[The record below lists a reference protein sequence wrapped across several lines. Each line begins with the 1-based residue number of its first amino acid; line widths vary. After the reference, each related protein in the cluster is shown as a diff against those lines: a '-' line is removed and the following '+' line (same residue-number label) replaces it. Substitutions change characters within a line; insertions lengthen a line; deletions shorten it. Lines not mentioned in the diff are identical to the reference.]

1 MSCKTWQ
8 YRECDFKFSYAI
20 MKYQK
25 LERNL
30 YTACLAAGLLLASGP
45 VAGAESYA
53 QSMRLSLELS
63 NSTIRDVFASVEKNS
78 EYRFFYS
85 EEVQAELHRNV
96 SVNIKQKT
104 IDQILSEVLAGTNLT
119 YVLNDRQVMIV
130 RKAETQQQEKKIS
143 VNGTVRDAQQEP
155 LPGVNVLVKGTTIG
169 TTTDIDGNYFI
180 NVPDKNAVLVFS
192 YIGFES
198 QEIKVGG
205 QININVNMSE
215 ESNSLDEVVVVGY
228 GSQKRAS
235 VVGSITA
242 VEPAQLQ
249 QGTTRAVSNNLA
261 GQLAGVIAVQR
272 NGEPG
277 SDGSDFWIRGISS
290 FKGTGVSPLVLVDGI
305 ERTLDDLSAAEIE
318 SFSVL
323 KDAAASAVYGVRGAN
338 GVIIVKTKRGQLG
351 KPKVNFHLEQGFTKP
366 TQLPDYIGS
375 ADYLSLMDELYMDAG
390 NPNPLYGEDMIN
402 NYRNGTDSELY
413 PNVNWLDA
421 VSKDVASNT
430 RGDLTITG
438 GSDILRYALV
448 ASYYGE
454 RGIFVRDES
463 KDWDSSTRLNKY
475 NIRSNVDINVTK
487 TTVVGVSIGGYLQ
500 EQNGMAVGGQDVWN
514 HAFETP
520 PFVHPVQYSGG
531 RDVRIQNRQNPWA
544 EATQHGYKTTSS
556 SKVESLFSIEQDL
569 KFITPGLKF
578 KGLFSFDRYSQSWVK
593 RSRTPTYYNPA
604 TGRDE
609 EGNLLLS
616 VGTDGQEFLDTENKG
631 EWGNKA
637 TYLEGNITYDRTFN
651 GKHAVNAMFLYNQRD
666 YQDGNVVPFRRM
678 GIAGRASYTYDNRYI
693 AEFNFG
699 YNGSEN
705 FTKGNRFGF
714 FPSVAVGYMLSE
726 EKFMEK
732 YKDTFSK
739 IKFRASWGLTGND
752 QLDGRRFA
760 FFPTIDTDG
769 SYKWGVNNDYN
780 RASRFEGEFG
790 VTNLTWET
798 VEKLNVGA
806 ELGLWNALDLQVDW
820 FKEQRRDIFMQR
832 NNIPSAAGFRKTPWA
847 NYGKVDNTG
856 VDLSLTYNQQ
866 ITKDLH
872 VGLRGTFTY
881 AHNTIIEMDE
891 ALGIMGTNRQ
901 RTGHS
906 VNELFGLVADG
917 LFTEE
922 DFVTNDKGEQVLKEG
937 IPKHTFNTVR
947 PGDIK
952 YVDIDGDGSITNKDE
967 VAMGGTVNPEIVY
980 GFGATARYKQVD
992 FNVFFQGNGKTYRFI
1007 GGVASSFLPGSSQ
1020 GTLGNIMT
1028 NYNDRWTAEN
1038 PSEDVFYPRL
1048 SYGANTNNS
1057 QNSTWWLRNMS
1068 MLRMKD
1074 IEVGYTLPKRWM
1086 SRIGLENI
1094 RLYAK
1099 GSNLLTFSAFDLWDP
1114 ELDTQNG
1121 AKYPIMKSVSFGIDV
1136 NF

>member
-1 MSCKTWQ
+1 MVNRDLMVRIFGFAVS
-8 YRECDFKFSYAI
+8 
-20 MKYQK
+20 
-25 LERNL
+25 
-30 YTACLAAGLLLASGP
+30 LLLS
-45 VAGAESYA
+45 
-53 QSMRLSLELS
+53 
-63 NSTIRDVFASVEKNS
+63 
-78 EYRFFYS
+78 
-85 EEVQAELHRNV
+85 
-96 SVNIKQKT
+96 
-104 IDQILSEVLAGTNLT
+104 
-119 YVLNDRQVMIV
+119 
-130 RKAETQQQEKKIS
+130 
-143 VNGTVRDAQQEP
+143 
-155 LPGVNVLVKGTTIG
+155 
-169 TTTDIDGNYFI
+169 
-180 NVPDKNAVLVFS
+180 
-192 YIGFES
+192 
-198 QEIKVGG
+198 
-205 QININVNMSE
+205 
-215 ESNSLDEVVVVGY
+215 
-228 GSQKRAS
+228 
-235 VVGSITA
+235 
-242 VEPAQLQ
+242 
-249 QGTTRAVSNNLA
+249 
-261 GQLAGVIAVQR
+261 
-272 NGEPG
+272 
-277 SDGSDFWIRGISS
+277 
-290 FKGTGVSPLVLVDGI
+290 KGTGVSPLVLVDGI

-338 GVIIVKTKRGQLG
+338 GVILVKTKRGQLG

-375 ADYLSLMDELYMDAG
+375 VDYLSLMDELYMDAG
-390 NPNPLYGEDMIN
+390 NPNPLYGEEMIN
-402 NYRNGTDSELY
+402 NYRNNVDPELY

-421 VSKDVASNT
+421 VSKDMASNT

-487 TTVVGVSIGGYLQ
+487 TTVVGISIGGYLQ
-500 EQNGMAVGGQDVWN
+500 EQNGMAVSGQDVWN

-520 PFVHPVQYSGG
+520 PFVHPIQYSEG
-531 RDVRIQNRQNPWA
+531 RDVRVRERTNPWA
-544 EATQHGYKTTSS
+544 EATQHGYQTTSS
-556 SKVESLFSIEQDL
+556 SKVESLFSVEQDL

-578 KGLFSFDRYSQSWVK
+578 KGLFSFDRYSKSWVK
-593 RSRTPTYYNPA
+593 RHRTPTYYNPA

-637 TYLEGNITYDRTFN
+637 TYLEGNITYDRTFD

-760 FFPTIDTDG
+760 FLPTIDTDG

-790 VTNLTWET
+790 VMNLTWET
-798 VEKLNVGA
+798 VEKLNVGT
-806 ELGLWNALDLQVDW
+806 EIGLWNALDLQVDW

-847 NYGKVDNTG
+847 NYGKVDNIG

-872 VGLRGTFTY
+872 IGFRGTFTY
-881 AHNTIIEMDE
+881 AHNTIVEMDE
-891 ALGIMGTNRQ
+891 ALGVMGTNRQ

-917 LFTEE
+917 LFTED
-922 DFVTNDKGEQVLKEG
+922 DFVTNDKGDLVLKEG
-937 IPKHTFNTVR
+937 IPSHTFNSVR

-992 FNVFFQGNGKTYRFI
+992 FNVFFQGNGKTHRFI
-1007 GGVASSFLPGSSQ
+1007 GGVASNFLPGSSQ
-1020 GTLGNIMT
+1020 GAMGNVLT
-1028 NYNDRWTAEN
+1028 NYNDRWTPEN

>member
-1 MSCKTWQ
+1 M
-8 YRECDFKFSYAI
+8 
-20 MKYQK
+20 
-25 LERNL
+25 
-30 YTACLAAGLLLASGP
+30 
-45 VAGAESYA
+45 
-53 QSMRLSLELS
+53 
-63 NSTIRDVFASVEKNS
+63 
-78 EYRFFYS
+78 
-85 EEVQAELHRNV
+85 
-96 SVNIKQKT
+96 
-104 IDQILSEVLAGTNLT
+104 
-119 YVLNDRQVMIV
+119 
-130 RKAETQQQEKKIS
+130 
-143 VNGTVRDAQQEP
+143 
-155 LPGVNVLVKGTTIG
+155 
-169 TTTDIDGNYFI
+169 
-180 NVPDKNAVLVFS
+180 
-192 YIGFES
+192 
-198 QEIKVGG
+198 
-205 QININVNMSE
+205 
-215 ESNSLDEVVVVGY
+215 
-228 GSQKRAS
+228 
-235 VVGSITA
+235 
-242 VEPAQLQ
+242 
-249 QGTTRAVSNNLA
+249 
-261 GQLAGVIAVQR
+261 
-272 NGEPG
+272 
-277 SDGSDFWIRGISS
+277 
-290 FKGTGVSPLVLVDGI
+290 
-305 ERTLDDLSAAEIE
+305 
-318 SFSVL
+318 
-323 KDAAASAVYGVRGAN
+323 
-338 GVIIVKTKRGQLG
+338 KTKRGQLG

-375 ADYLSLMDELYMDAG
+375 VDYLSLMDELYMDAG
-390 NPNPLYGEDMIN
+390 NPNPLYGEEMIN
-402 NYRNGTDSELY
+402 NYRNNVDPELY

-421 VSKDVASNT
+421 VSKDMASNT

-487 TTVVGVSIGGYLQ
+487 TTVVGISIGGYLQ
-500 EQNGMAVGGQDVWN
+500 EQNGMAVSGQDVWN

-520 PFVHPVQYSGG
+520 PFVHPIQYSEG
-531 RDVRIQNRQNPWA
+531 RDVRVRERTNPWA
-544 EATQHGYKTTSS
+544 EATQHGYQTTSS
-556 SKVESLFSIEQDL
+556 SKVESLFSVEQDL

-578 KGLFSFDRYSQSWVK
+578 KGLFSFDRYSKSWVK
-593 RSRTPTYYNPA
+593 RHRTPTYYNPA

-637 TYLEGNITYDRTFN
+637 TYLEGNITYDRTFD

-760 FFPTIDTDG
+760 FLPTIDTDG

-790 VTNLTWET
+790 VMNLTWET
-798 VEKLNVGA
+798 VEKLNVGT
-806 ELGLWNALDLQVDW
+806 EIGLWNALDLQVDW

-847 NYGKVDNTG
+847 NYGKVDNIG

-872 VGLRGTFTY
+872 IGFRGTFTY
-881 AHNTIIEMDE
+881 AHNTIVEMDE
-891 ALGIMGTNRQ
+891 ALGVMGTNRQ

-917 LFTEE
+917 LFTED
-922 DFVTNDKGEQVLKEG
+922 DFVTNDKGDLVLKEG
-937 IPKHTFNTVR
+937 IPSHTFNSVR

-967 VAMGGTVNPEIVY
+967 VAMGGTVNSEIVY

-992 FNVFFQGNGKTYRFI
+992 FNVFFQGNGKTHRFI
-1007 GGVASSFLPGSSQ
+1007 GGVASNFLPGSSQ
-1020 GTLGNIMT
+1020 GAMGNVLT
-1028 NYNDRWTAEN
+1028 NYNDRWTPEN

>member
-1 MSCKTWQ
+1 
-8 YRECDFKFSYAI
+8 
-20 MKYQK
+20 
-25 LERNL
+25 
-30 YTACLAAGLLLASGP
+30 
-45 VAGAESYA
+45 
-53 QSMRLSLELS
+53 
-63 NSTIRDVFASVEKNS
+63 
-78 EYRFFYS
+78 
-85 EEVQAELHRNV
+85 
-96 SVNIKQKT
+96 
-104 IDQILSEVLAGTNLT
+104 
-119 YVLNDRQVMIV
+119 
-130 RKAETQQQEKKIS
+130 
-143 VNGTVRDAQQEP
+143 
-155 LPGVNVLVKGTTIG
+155 
-169 TTTDIDGNYFI
+169 
-180 NVPDKNAVLVFS
+180 
-192 YIGFES
+192 
-198 QEIKVGG
+198 
-205 QININVNMSE
+205 
-215 ESNSLDEVVVVGY
+215 
-228 GSQKRAS
+228 
-235 VVGSITA
+235 
-242 VEPAQLQ
+242 
-249 QGTTRAVSNNLA
+249 
-261 GQLAGVIAVQR
+261 
-272 NGEPG
+272 
-277 SDGSDFWIRGISS
+277 
-290 FKGTGVSPLVLVDGI
+290 
-305 ERTLDDLSAAEIE
+305 
-318 SFSVL
+318 
-323 KDAAASAVYGVRGAN
+323 
-338 GVIIVKTKRGQLG
+338 
-351 KPKVNFHLEQGFTKP
+351 
-366 TQLPDYIGS
+366 
-375 ADYLSLMDELYMDAG
+375 MDELYMDAG
-390 NPNPLYGEDMIN
+390 NPNPLYGEEMIN
-402 NYRNGTDSELY
+402 NYRNNVDPELY

-421 VSKDVASNT
+421 VSKDMASNT

-487 TTVVGVSIGGYLQ
+487 TTVVGISIGGYLQ
-500 EQNGMAVGGQDVWN
+500 EQNGMAVSGQDVWN

-520 PFVHPVQYSGG
+520 PFVHPIQYSEG
-531 RDVRIQNRQNPWA
+531 RDVRVRERTNPWA
-544 EATQHGYKTTSS
+544 EATQHGYQTTSS
-556 SKVESLFSIEQDL
+556 SKVESLFSVEQDL

-578 KGLFSFDRYSQSWVK
+578 KGLFSFDRYSKSWVK
-593 RSRTPTYYNPA
+593 RHRTPTYYNPA

-637 TYLEGNITYDRTFN
+637 TYLEGNITYDRTFD
-651 GKHAVNAMFLYNQRD
+651 GKHAVNAMFLYTQRD
-666 YQDGNVVPFRRM
+666 YQDGNGVPFRRR

-760 FFPTIDTDG
+760 FLPTIDTDG

-790 VTNLTWET
+790 VMNLTWET
-798 VEKLNVGA
+798 VEKLNVGT
-806 ELGLWNALDLQVDW
+806 EIGLWNALDLQVDW

-847 NYGKVDNTG
+847 NYGKVDNIG

-872 VGLRGTFTY
+872 IGFRGTFTY
-881 AHNTIIEMDE
+881 AHNTIVEMDE
-891 ALGIMGTNRQ
+891 ALGVMGTNRQ

-917 LFTEE
+917 LFTED
-922 DFVTNDKGEQVLKEG
+922 DFVTNDKGDLVLKEG
-937 IPKHTFNTVR
+937 IPSHTFNSVR

-992 FNVFFQGNGKTYRFI
+992 FNVFFQGNGKTHRFI
-1007 GGVASSFLPGSSQ
+1007 GGVASNFLPGSSQ
-1020 GTLGNIMT
+1020 GAMGNVLT
-1028 NYNDRWTAEN
+1028 NYNDRWTPEN

-1086 SRIGLENI
+1086 SRIGLVNI

>member
-1 MSCKTWQ
+1 M
-8 YRECDFKFSYAI
+8 
-20 MKYQK
+20 
-25 LERNL
+25 
-30 YTACLAAGLLLASGP
+30 
-45 VAGAESYA
+45 
-53 QSMRLSLELS
+53 
-63 NSTIRDVFASVEKNS
+63 
-78 EYRFFYS
+78 
-85 EEVQAELHRNV
+85 
-96 SVNIKQKT
+96 
-104 IDQILSEVLAGTNLT
+104 
-119 YVLNDRQVMIV
+119 
-130 RKAETQQQEKKIS
+130 
-143 VNGTVRDAQQEP
+143 
-155 LPGVNVLVKGTTIG
+155 PGVNVLVKGTTIG

-180 NVPDKNAVLVFS
+180 SVPDKNAVLVFS

-198 QEIKVGG
+198 QEVKVGG

-242 VEPAQLQ
+242 IEPAQLQ

-338 GVIIVKTKRGQLG
+338 GVILVKTKRGQLG

-375 ADYLSLMDELYMDAG
+375 VDYLSLMDELYMDAG
-390 NPNPLYGEDMIN
+390 NPNPLYGEEMIN
-402 NYRNGTDSELY
+402 NYRNNVDPELY

-421 VSKDVASNT
+421 VSKDMASNT

-487 TTVVGVSIGGYLQ
+487 TTVVGISIGGYLQ
-500 EQNGMAVGGQDVWN
+500 EQNGMAVSGQDVWN

-520 PFVHPVQYSGG
+520 PFVHPIQYSEG
-531 RDVRIQNRQNPWA
+531 RDVRVRERTNPWA
-544 EATQHGYKTTSS
+544 EATQLGYQTTSS
-556 SKVESLFSIEQDL
+556 SKVESLFSVEQDL

-578 KGLFSFDRYSQSWVK
+578 KGLFSFDRYSKSWVK
-593 RSRTPTYYNPA
+593 RHRTPTYYNPA

-637 TYLEGNITYDRTFN
+637 TYLEGNITYDRTFD
-651 GKHAVNAMFLYNQRD
+651 GKHAVNGMFLYNQRD

-760 FFPTIDTDG
+760 FLPTIDTDG

-790 VTNLTWET
+790 VMNLTWET
-798 VEKLNVGA
+798 VEKLNVGT
-806 ELGLWNALDLQVDW
+806 EIGLWNALDLQVDW

-847 NYGKVDNTG
+847 NYGKVDNIG

-872 VGLRGTFTY
+872 IGFRGTFTY
-881 AHNTIIEMDE
+881 AHNTIVEMDE
-891 ALGIMGTNRQ
+891 ALGVMGTNRQ

-917 LFTEE
+917 LFTED
-922 DFVTNDKGEQVLKEG
+922 DFVTNDKGDLVLKEG
-937 IPKHTFNTVR
+937 IPSHTFNSVR

-992 FNVFFQGNGKTYRFI
+992 FNVFFQGNGKTHRFI
-1007 GGVASSFLPGSSQ
+1007 GGVASNFLPGSSQ
-1020 GTLGNIMT
+1020 GAMGNVLT
-1028 NYNDRWTAEN
+1028 NYNDRWTPEN

>member
-1 MSCKTWQ
+1 MHLK
-8 YRECDFKFSYAI
+8 
-20 MKYQK
+20 
-25 LERNL
+25 
-30 YTACLAAGLLLASGP
+30 
-45 VAGAESYA
+45 
-53 QSMRLSLELS
+53 RL
-63 NSTIRDVFASVEKNS
+63 
-78 EYRFFYS
+78 
-85 EEVQAELHRNV
+85 H
-96 SVNIKQKT
+96 
-104 IDQILSEVLAGTNLT
+104 
-119 YVLNDRQVMIV
+119 
-130 RKAETQQQEKKIS
+130 
-143 VNGTVRDAQQEP
+143 
-155 LPGVNVLVKGTTIG
+155 
-169 TTTDIDGNYFI
+169 
-180 NVPDKNAVLVFS
+180 
-192 YIGFES
+192 
-198 QEIKVGG
+198 
-205 QININVNMSE
+205 
-215 ESNSLDEVVVVGY
+215 
-228 GSQKRAS
+228 
-235 VVGSITA
+235 
-242 VEPAQLQ
+242 
-249 QGTTRAVSNNLA
+249 
-261 GQLAGVIAVQR
+261 
-272 NGEPG
+272 
-277 SDGSDFWIRGISS
+277 S
-290 FKGTGVSPLVLVDGI
+290 F
-305 ERTLDDLSAAEIE
+305 
-318 SFSVL
+318 
-323 KDAAASAVYGVRGAN
+323 
-338 GVIIVKTKRGQLG
+338 
-351 KPKVNFHLEQGFTKP
+351 
-366 TQLPDYIGS
+366 
-375 ADYLSLMDELYMDAG
+375 
-390 NPNPLYGEDMIN
+390 
-402 NYRNGTDSELY
+402 
-413 PNVNWLDA
+413 
-421 VSKDVASNT
+421 
-430 RGDLTITG
+430 
-438 GSDILRYALV
+438 
-448 ASYYGE
+448 
-454 RGIFVRDES
+454 
-463 KDWDSSTRLNKY
+463 
-475 NIRSNVDINVTK
+475 IRSN
-487 TTVVGVSIGGYLQ
+487 
-500 EQNGMAVGGQDVWN
+500 
-514 HAFETP
+514 
-520 PFVHPVQYSGG
+520 YSEG
-531 RDVRIQNRQNPWA
+531 RDVRVRERTNPWA
-544 EATQHGYKTTSS
+544 EATQHGYQTTSS
-556 SKVESLFSIEQDL
+556 SKVESLFSVEQDL

-578 KGLFSFDRYSQSWVK
+578 KGLFSFDRYSKSWVK
-593 RSRTPTYYNPA
+593 RHRTPTYYNPA

-637 TYLEGNITYDRTFN
+637 TYLEGNITYDRTFD

-760 FFPTIDTDG
+760 FLPTIDTDG

-790 VTNLTWET
+790 VMNLTWET
-798 VEKLNVGA
+798 VEKLNVGT
-806 ELGLWNALDLQVDW
+806 EIGLWNALDLQVDW

-847 NYGKVDNTG
+847 NYGKVDNIG

-872 VGLRGTFTY
+872 IGFRGTFTY
-881 AHNTIIEMDE
+881 AHNTIVEMDE
-891 ALGIMGTNRQ
+891 ALGVMGTNRQ

-917 LFTEE
+917 LFTED
-922 DFVTNDKGEQVLKEG
+922 DFVTNDKGDLVLKEG
-937 IPKHTFNTVR
+937 IPSHTFNSVR

-992 FNVFFQGNGKTYRFI
+992 FNVFFQGNGKTHRFI
-1007 GGVASSFLPGSSQ
+1007 GGVASNFLPGSSQ
-1020 GTLGNIMT
+1020 GAMGNVLT
-1028 NYNDRWTAEN
+1028 NYNDRWTPEN

>member
-1 MSCKTWQ
+1 M
-8 YRECDFKFSYAI
+8 
-20 MKYQK
+20 
-25 LERNL
+25 
-30 YTACLAAGLLLASGP
+30 
-45 VAGAESYA
+45 
-53 QSMRLSLELS
+53 
-63 NSTIRDVFASVEKNS
+63 
-78 EYRFFYS
+78 
-85 EEVQAELHRNV
+85 
-96 SVNIKQKT
+96 
-104 IDQILSEVLAGTNLT
+104 
-119 YVLNDRQVMIV
+119 
-130 RKAETQQQEKKIS
+130 
-143 VNGTVRDAQQEP
+143 
-155 LPGVNVLVKGTTIG
+155 
-169 TTTDIDGNYFI
+169 
-180 NVPDKNAVLVFS
+180 
-192 YIGFES
+192 
-198 QEIKVGG
+198 
-205 QININVNMSE
+205 
-215 ESNSLDEVVVVGY
+215 
-228 GSQKRAS
+228 
-235 VVGSITA
+235 
-242 VEPAQLQ
+242 
-249 QGTTRAVSNNLA
+249 
-261 GQLAGVIAVQR
+261 
-272 NGEPG
+272 
-277 SDGSDFWIRGISS
+277 
-290 FKGTGVSPLVLVDGI
+290 
-305 ERTLDDLSAAEIE
+305 
-318 SFSVL
+318 
-323 KDAAASAVYGVRGAN
+323 
-338 GVIIVKTKRGQLG
+338 
-351 KPKVNFHLEQGFTKP
+351 EQGFTKP
-366 TQLPDYIGS
+366 TQLPDYTGS
-375 ADYLSLMDELYMDAG
+375 VDYLSLMDELYMDAG
-390 NPNPLYGEDMIN
+390 NPNPLYGEEMIN
-402 NYRNGTDSELY
+402 NYRNNVDPELY

-421 VSKDVASNT
+421 VSKDMASNT

-487 TTVVGVSIGGYLQ
+487 TTVVGISIGGYLQ
-500 EQNGMAVGGQDVWN
+500 EQNGMAVSGQDVWN

-520 PFVHPVQYSGG
+520 PFVHPIQYSEG
-531 RDVRIQNRQNPWA
+531 RDVRVRERTNPWA
-544 EATQHGYKTTSS
+544 EATQHGYQTTSS
-556 SKVESLFSIEQDL
+556 SKVESLFSVEQDL

-578 KGLFSFDRYSQSWVK
+578 KGLFSFDRYSKSWVK
-593 RSRTPTYYNPA
+593 RHRTPTYYNPA

-637 TYLEGNITYDRTFN
+637 TYLEGNITYDRTFD

-760 FFPTIDTDG
+760 FLPTIDTDG

-790 VTNLTWET
+790 VMNLTWET
-798 VEKLNVGA
+798 VEKLNVGT
-806 ELGLWNALDLQVDW
+806 EIGLWNALDLQVDW

-847 NYGKVDNTG
+847 NYGKVDNIG

-872 VGLRGTFTY
+872 IGFRGTFTY
-881 AHNTIIEMDE
+881 AHNTIVEMDE
-891 ALGIMGTNRQ
+891 ALGVMGTNRQ

-917 LFTEE
+917 LFTED
-922 DFVTNDKGEQVLKEG
+922 DFVTNDKGDLVLKEG
-937 IPKHTFNTVR
+937 IPSHTFNSVR

-992 FNVFFQGNGKTYRFI
+992 FNVFFQGNGKTHRFI
-1007 GGVASSFLPGSSQ
+1007 GGVASNFLPGSSQ
-1020 GTLGNIMT
+1020 GAMGNVLT
-1028 NYNDRWTAEN
+1028 NYNDRWTPEN

>member
-1 MSCKTWQ
+1 M
-8 YRECDFKFSYAI
+8 
-20 MKYQK
+20 
-25 LERNL
+25 
-30 YTACLAAGLLLASGP
+30 
-45 VAGAESYA
+45 
-53 QSMRLSLELS
+53 
-63 NSTIRDVFASVEKNS
+63 
-78 EYRFFYS
+78 
-85 EEVQAELHRNV
+85 
-96 SVNIKQKT
+96 
-104 IDQILSEVLAGTNLT
+104 
-119 YVLNDRQVMIV
+119 
-130 RKAETQQQEKKIS
+130 
-143 VNGTVRDAQQEP
+143 
-155 LPGVNVLVKGTTIG
+155 
-169 TTTDIDGNYFI
+169 
-180 NVPDKNAVLVFS
+180 
-192 YIGFES
+192 
-198 QEIKVGG
+198 
-205 QININVNMSE
+205 
-215 ESNSLDEVVVVGY
+215 
-228 GSQKRAS
+228 
-235 VVGSITA
+235 
-242 VEPAQLQ
+242 
-249 QGTTRAVSNNLA
+249 SNNLA

-338 GVIIVKTKRGQLG
+338 GVILVKTKRGQLG

-375 ADYLSLMDELYMDAG
+375 VDYLSLMDELYMDAG
-390 NPNPLYGEDMIN
+390 NPNPLYGEEMIN
-402 NYRNGTDSELY
+402 NYRNNVDPELY

-421 VSKDVASNT
+421 VSKDMASNT

-487 TTVVGVSIGGYLQ
+487 TTVVGISIGGYLQ
-500 EQNGMAVGGQDVWN
+500 EQNGMAVSGQDVWN

-520 PFVHPVQYSGG
+520 PFVHPIQYSEG
-531 RDVRIQNRQNPWA
+531 RDVRVRERTNPWA
-544 EATQHGYKTTSS
+544 EATQHGYQTTSS
-556 SKVESLFSIEQDL
+556 SKVESLFSVEQDL

-578 KGLFSFDRYSQSWVK
+578 KGLFSFDRYSKSWVK
-593 RSRTPTYYNPA
+593 RHRTPTYYNPA

-637 TYLEGNITYDRTFN
+637 TYLEGNITYDRTFD
-651 GKHAVNAMFLYNQRD
+651 GKHAVNGMFLYNQRD

-760 FFPTIDTDG
+760 FLPTIDTDG

-790 VTNLTWET
+790 VMNLTWET
-798 VEKLNVGA
+798 VEKLNVGT
-806 ELGLWNALDLQVDW
+806 EIGLWNALDLQVDW

-847 NYGKVDNTG
+847 NYGKVDNIG

-872 VGLRGTFTY
+872 IGFRGTFTY
-881 AHNTIIEMDE
+881 AHNTIVEMDE
-891 ALGIMGTNRQ
+891 ALGVMGTNRQ

-917 LFTEE
+917 LFTED
-922 DFVTNDKGEQVLKEG
+922 DFVTNDKGDLVLKEG
-937 IPKHTFNTVR
+937 IPSHTFNSVR

-992 FNVFFQGNGKTYRFI
+992 FNVFFQGNGKTHRFI
-1007 GGVASSFLPGSSQ
+1007 GGVASNFLPGSSQ
-1020 GTLGNIMT
+1020 GAMGNVLT
-1028 NYNDRWTAEN
+1028 NYNDRWTPEN

>member
-1 MSCKTWQ
+1 MPL
-8 YRECDFKFSYAI
+8 I
-20 MKYQK
+20 
-25 LERNL
+25 
-30 YTACLAAGLLLASGP
+30 
-45 VAGAESYA
+45 
-53 QSMRLSLELS
+53 
-63 NSTIRDVFASVEKNS
+63 
-78 EYRFFYS
+78 
-85 EEVQAELHRNV
+85 
-96 SVNIKQKT
+96 
-104 IDQILSEVLAGTNLT
+104 
-119 YVLNDRQVMIV
+119 
-130 RKAETQQQEKKIS
+130 
-143 VNGTVRDAQQEP
+143 QQEP

-180 NVPDKNAVLVFS
+180 SVPDKNAVLVFS

-198 QEIKVGG
+198 QEVKVGG

-242 VEPAQLQ
+242 IEPAQLQ

-338 GVIIVKTKRGQLG
+338 GVILVKTKRGQLG

-375 ADYLSLMDELYMDAG
+375 VDYLSLMDELYMDAG
-390 NPNPLYGEDMIN
+390 NPNPLYGEEMIN
-402 NYRNGTDSELY
+402 NYRNNVDPELY

-421 VSKDVASNT
+421 VSKDMASNT

-487 TTVVGVSIGGYLQ
+487 TTVVGISIGGYLQ
-500 EQNGMAVGGQDVWN
+500 EQNGMAVSGQDVWN

-520 PFVHPVQYSGG
+520 PFVHPIQYSEG
-531 RDVRIQNRQNPWA
+531 RDVRVRERTNPWA
-544 EATQHGYKTTSS
+544 EATQHGYQTTSS
-556 SKVESLFSIEQDL
+556 SKVESLFSVEQDL

-578 KGLFSFDRYSQSWVK
+578 KGLFSFDRYSKSWVK
-593 RSRTPTYYNPA
+593 RHRTPTYYNPA

-637 TYLEGNITYDRTFN
+637 TYLEGNITYDRTFD

-760 FFPTIDTDG
+760 FLPTIDTDG

-790 VTNLTWET
+790 VMNLTWET
-798 VEKLNVGA
+798 VEKLNVGT
-806 ELGLWNALDLQVDW
+806 EIGLWNALDLQVDW

-847 NYGKVDNTG
+847 NYGKVDNIG

-872 VGLRGTFTY
+872 IGFRGTFTY
-881 AHNTIIEMDE
+881 AHNTIVEMDE
-891 ALGIMGTNRQ
+891 ALGVMGTNRQ

-917 LFTEE
+917 LFTED
-922 DFVTNDKGEQVLKEG
+922 DFVTNDKGDLVLKEG
-937 IPKHTFNTVR
+937 IPSHTFNSVR

-992 FNVFFQGNGKTYRFI
+992 FNVFFQGNGKTHRFI
-1007 GGVASSFLPGSSQ
+1007 GGVASNFLPGSSQ
-1020 GTLGNIMT
+1020 GAMGNVLT
-1028 NYNDRWTAEN
+1028 NYNDRWTPEN

>member
-1 MSCKTWQ
+1 
-8 YRECDFKFSYAI
+8 
-20 MKYQK
+20 
-25 LERNL
+25 
-30 YTACLAAGLLLASGP
+30 
-45 VAGAESYA
+45 
-53 QSMRLSLELS
+53 
-63 NSTIRDVFASVEKNS
+63 
-78 EYRFFYS
+78 
-85 EEVQAELHRNV
+85 
-96 SVNIKQKT
+96 
-104 IDQILSEVLAGTNLT
+104 
-119 YVLNDRQVMIV
+119 
-130 RKAETQQQEKKIS
+130 
-143 VNGTVRDAQQEP
+143 
-155 LPGVNVLVKGTTIG
+155 
-169 TTTDIDGNYFI
+169 
-180 NVPDKNAVLVFS
+180 
-192 YIGFES
+192 
-198 QEIKVGG
+198 
-205 QININVNMSE
+205 
-215 ESNSLDEVVVVGY
+215 
-228 GSQKRAS
+228 
-235 VVGSITA
+235 
-242 VEPAQLQ
+242 
-249 QGTTRAVSNNLA
+249 
-261 GQLAGVIAVQR
+261 
-272 NGEPG
+272 
-277 SDGSDFWIRGISS
+277 
-290 FKGTGVSPLVLVDGI
+290 
-305 ERTLDDLSAAEIE
+305 
-318 SFSVL
+318 
-323 KDAAASAVYGVRGAN
+323 
-338 GVIIVKTKRGQLG
+338 
-351 KPKVNFHLEQGFTKP
+351 
-366 TQLPDYIGS
+366 
-375 ADYLSLMDELYMDAG
+375 
-390 NPNPLYGEDMIN
+390 
-402 NYRNGTDSELY
+402 
-413 PNVNWLDA
+413 
-421 VSKDVASNT
+421 
-430 RGDLTITG
+430 
-438 GSDILRYALV
+438 
-448 ASYYGE
+448 
-454 RGIFVRDES
+454 
-463 KDWDSSTRLNKY
+463 
-475 NIRSNVDINVTK
+475 
-487 TTVVGVSIGGYLQ
+487 
-500 EQNGMAVGGQDVWN
+500 
-514 HAFETP
+514 
-520 PFVHPVQYSGG
+520 
-531 RDVRIQNRQNPWA
+531 
-544 EATQHGYKTTSS
+544 
-556 SKVESLFSIEQDL
+556 SKVESLFSVEQDL

-578 KGLFSFDRYSQSWVK
+578 KGLFSFDRYSKSWVK
-593 RSRTPTYYNPA
+593 RHRTPTYYNPA

-637 TYLEGNITYDRTFN
+637 TYLEGNITYDRTFD

-760 FFPTIDTDG
+760 FLPTIDTDG

-790 VTNLTWET
+790 VMNLTWET
-798 VEKLNVGA
+798 VEKLNVGT
-806 ELGLWNALDLQVDW
+806 EIGLWNALDLQVDW

-847 NYGKVDNTG
+847 NYGKVDNIG

-872 VGLRGTFTY
+872 IGFRGTFTY
-881 AHNTIIEMDE
+881 AHNTIVEMDE
-891 ALGIMGTNRQ
+891 ALGVMGTNRQ

-917 LFTEE
+917 LFTED
-922 DFVTNDKGEQVLKEG
+922 DFVTNDKGDLVLKEG
-937 IPKHTFNTVR
+937 IPSHTFNSVR

-992 FNVFFQGNGKTYRFI
+992 FNVFFQGNGKTHRFI
-1007 GGVASSFLPGSSQ
+1007 GGVASNFLPGSSQ
-1020 GTLGNIMT
+1020 GAMGNVLT
-1028 NYNDRWTAEN
+1028 NYNDRWTPEN

>member
-1 MSCKTWQ
+1 M
-8 YRECDFKFSYAI
+8 
-20 MKYQK
+20 
-25 LERNL
+25 
-30 YTACLAAGLLLASGP
+30 
-45 VAGAESYA
+45 
-53 QSMRLSLELS
+53 
-63 NSTIRDVFASVEKNS
+63 
-78 EYRFFYS
+78 
-85 EEVQAELHRNV
+85 
-96 SVNIKQKT
+96 
-104 IDQILSEVLAGTNLT
+104 
-119 YVLNDRQVMIV
+119 
-130 RKAETQQQEKKIS
+130 
-143 VNGTVRDAQQEP
+143 
-155 LPGVNVLVKGTTIG
+155 PGVNVLVKGTTIG

-180 NVPDKNAVLVFS
+180 SVPDKNAVLVFS

-198 QEIKVGG
+198 QEVKVGG

-242 VEPAQLQ
+242 IEPAQLQ

-338 GVIIVKTKRGQLG
+338 GVILVKTKRGQLG

-375 ADYLSLMDELYMDAG
+375 VDYLSLMDELYMDAG
-390 NPNPLYGEDMIN
+390 NPNPLYGEEMIN
-402 NYRNGTDSELY
+402 NYRNNVDPELY

-421 VSKDVASNT
+421 VSKDMASNT

-487 TTVVGVSIGGYLQ
+487 TTVVGISIGGYLQ
-500 EQNGMAVGGQDVWN
+500 EQNGMAVSGQDVWN

-520 PFVHPVQYSGG
+520 PFVHPIQYSEG
-531 RDVRIQNRQNPWA
+531 RDVRVRERTNPWA
-544 EATQHGYKTTSS
+544 EATQHGYQTTSS
-556 SKVESLFSIEQDL
+556 SKVESLFSVEQDL

-578 KGLFSFDRYSQSWVK
+578 KGLFSFDRYSKSWVK
-593 RSRTPTYYNPA
+593 RHRTPTYYNPA

-637 TYLEGNITYDRTFN
+637 TYLEGNITYDRTFD

-678 GIAGRASYTYDNRYI
+678 GIAVRASYTYDNRYI

-760 FFPTIDTDG
+760 FLPTIDTDG

-790 VTNLTWET
+790 VMNLTWET
-798 VEKLNVGA
+798 VEKLNVGT
-806 ELGLWNALDLQVDW
+806 EIGLWNALDLQVDW

-847 NYGKVDNTG
+847 NYGKVDNIG

-872 VGLRGTFTY
+872 IGFRGTFTY
-881 AHNTIIEMDE
+881 AHNTIVEMDE
-891 ALGIMGTNRQ
+891 ALGVMGTNRQ

-917 LFTEE
+917 LFTED
-922 DFVTNDKGEQVLKEG
+922 DFVTNDKGDLVLKEG
-937 IPKHTFNTVR
+937 IPSHTFNSVR

-992 FNVFFQGNGKTYRFI
+992 FNVFFQGNGKTHRFI
-1007 GGVASSFLPGSSQ
+1007 GGVASNFLPGSSQ
-1020 GTLGNIMT
+1020 GAMGNVLT
-1028 NYNDRWTAEN
+1028 NYNDRWTPEN

>member
-1 MSCKTWQ
+1 M
-8 YRECDFKFSYAI
+8 
-20 MKYQK
+20 
-25 LERNL
+25 
-30 YTACLAAGLLLASGP
+30 
-45 VAGAESYA
+45 
-53 QSMRLSLELS
+53 
-63 NSTIRDVFASVEKNS
+63 
-78 EYRFFYS
+78 
-85 EEVQAELHRNV
+85 
-96 SVNIKQKT
+96 
-104 IDQILSEVLAGTNLT
+104 
-119 YVLNDRQVMIV
+119 
-130 RKAETQQQEKKIS
+130 
-143 VNGTVRDAQQEP
+143 
-155 LPGVNVLVKGTTIG
+155 
-169 TTTDIDGNYFI
+169 
-180 NVPDKNAVLVFS
+180 
-192 YIGFES
+192 
-198 QEIKVGG
+198 
-205 QININVNMSE
+205 
-215 ESNSLDEVVVVGY
+215 
-228 GSQKRAS
+228 
-235 VVGSITA
+235 
-242 VEPAQLQ
+242 
-249 QGTTRAVSNNLA
+249 
-261 GQLAGVIAVQR
+261 
-272 NGEPG
+272 
-277 SDGSDFWIRGISS
+277 
-290 FKGTGVSPLVLVDGI
+290 
-305 ERTLDDLSAAEIE
+305 SAAEIE

-338 GVIIVKTKRGQLG
+338 GVILVKTKRGQLG

-375 ADYLSLMDELYMDAG
+375 VDYLSLMDELYMDAG
-390 NPNPLYGEDMIN
+390 NPNPLYGEEMIN
-402 NYRNGTDSELY
+402 NYRNNVDPELY

-421 VSKDVASNT
+421 VSKDMASNT

-487 TTVVGVSIGGYLQ
+487 TTVVGISIGGYLQ
-500 EQNGMAVGGQDVWN
+500 EQNGMAVSGQDVWN

-520 PFVHPVQYSGG
+520 PFVHPIQYSEG
-531 RDVRIQNRQNPWA
+531 RDVRVRERTNPWA
-544 EATQHGYKTTSS
+544 EATQHGYQTTSS
-556 SKVESLFSIEQDL
+556 SKVESLFSVEQDL

-578 KGLFSFDRYSQSWVK
+578 KGLFSFDRYSKSWVK
-593 RSRTPTYYNPA
+593 RHRTPTYYNPA

-637 TYLEGNITYDRTFN
+637 TYLEGNITYDRTFD
-651 GKHAVNAMFLYNQRD
+651 GKHAVNGMFLYNQRD

-760 FFPTIDTDG
+760 FLPTIDTDG

-790 VTNLTWET
+790 VMNLTWET
-798 VEKLNVGA
+798 VEKLNVGT
-806 ELGLWNALDLQVDW
+806 EIGLWNALDLQVDW

-847 NYGKVDNTG
+847 NYGKVDNIG

-872 VGLRGTFTY
+872 IGFRGTFTY
-881 AHNTIIEMDE
+881 AHNTIVEMDE
-891 ALGIMGTNRQ
+891 ALGVMGTNRQ

-917 LFTEE
+917 LFTED
-922 DFVTNDKGEQVLKEG
+922 DFVTNDKGDLVLKEG
-937 IPKHTFNTVR
+937 IPSHTFNSVR

-992 FNVFFQGNGKTYRFI
+992 FNVFFQGNGKTHRFI
-1007 GGVASSFLPGSSQ
+1007 GGVASNFLPGSSQ
-1020 GTLGNIMT
+1020 GAMGNVLT
-1028 NYNDRWTAEN
+1028 NYNDRWTPEN

>member
-1 MSCKTWQ
+1 M
-8 YRECDFKFSYAI
+8 
-20 MKYQK
+20 
-25 LERNL
+25 
-30 YTACLAAGLLLASGP
+30 
-45 VAGAESYA
+45 
-53 QSMRLSLELS
+53 
-63 NSTIRDVFASVEKNS
+63 
-78 EYRFFYS
+78 
-85 EEVQAELHRNV
+85 
-96 SVNIKQKT
+96 VNQ
-104 IDQILSEVLAGTNLT
+104 DL
-119 YVLNDRQVMIV
+119 MV
-130 RKAETQQQEKKIS
+130 RI
-143 VNGTVRDAQQEP
+143 
-155 LPGVNVLVKGTTIG
+155 
-169 TTTDIDGNYFI
+169 
-180 NVPDKNAVLVFS
+180 
-192 YIGFES
+192 
-198 QEIKVGG
+198 
-205 QININVNMSE
+205 
-215 ESNSLDEVVVVGY
+215 
-228 GSQKRAS
+228 
-235 VVGSITA
+235 
-242 VEPAQLQ
+242 
-249 QGTTRAVSNNLA
+249 
-261 GQLAGVIAVQR
+261 
-272 NGEPG
+272 
-277 SDGSDFWIRGISS
+277 FWIRGISS

-338 GVIIVKTKRGQLG
+338 GVILVKTKRGQLG

-375 ADYLSLMDELYMDAG
+375 VDYLSLMDELYMDAG
-390 NPNPLYGEDMIN
+390 NPNPLYGEEMIN
-402 NYRNGTDSELY
+402 NYRNNVDPELY

-421 VSKDVASNT
+421 VSKDMASNT

-487 TTVVGVSIGGYLQ
+487 TTVVGISIGGYLQ
-500 EQNGMAVGGQDVWN
+500 EQNGMAVSGQDVWN

-520 PFVHPVQYSGG
+520 PFVHPIQYSEG
-531 RDVRIQNRQNPWA
+531 RDVRVRERTNPWA
-544 EATQHGYKTTSS
+544 EATQHGYQTTSS
-556 SKVESLFSIEQDL
+556 SKVESLFSVEQDL

-578 KGLFSFDRYSQSWVK
+578 KGLFSFDRYSKSWVK
-593 RSRTPTYYNPA
+593 RHRTPTYYNPA

-637 TYLEGNITYDRTFN
+637 TYLEGNITYDRTFD
-651 GKHAVNAMFLYNQRD
+651 GKHAVNGMFLYNQRD

-760 FFPTIDTDG
+760 FLPTIDTDG

-790 VTNLTWET
+790 VMNLTWET
-798 VEKLNVGA
+798 VEKLNVGT
-806 ELGLWNALDLQVDW
+806 EIGLWNALDLQVDW

-847 NYGKVDNTG
+847 NYGKVDNIG

-872 VGLRGTFTY
+872 IGFRGTFTY
-881 AHNTIIEMDE
+881 AHNTIVEMDE
-891 ALGIMGTNRQ
+891 ALGVMGTNRQ

-917 LFTEE
+917 LFTED
-922 DFVTNDKGEQVLKEG
+922 DFVTNDKGDLVLKEG
-937 IPKHTFNTVR
+937 IPSHTFNSVR

-992 FNVFFQGNGKTYRFI
+992 FNVFFQGNGKTHRFI
-1007 GGVASSFLPGSSQ
+1007 GGVASNFLPGSSQ
-1020 GTLGNIMT
+1020 GAMGNVLT
-1028 NYNDRWTAEN
+1028 NYNDRWTPEN

>member
-1 MSCKTWQ
+1 M
-8 YRECDFKFSYAI
+8 
-20 MKYQK
+20 
-25 LERNL
+25 
-30 YTACLAAGLLLASGP
+30 
-45 VAGAESYA
+45 
-53 QSMRLSLELS
+53 
-63 NSTIRDVFASVEKNS
+63 
-78 EYRFFYS
+78 
-85 EEVQAELHRNV
+85 
-96 SVNIKQKT
+96 
-104 IDQILSEVLAGTNLT
+104 
-119 YVLNDRQVMIV
+119 
-130 RKAETQQQEKKIS
+130 
-143 VNGTVRDAQQEP
+143 
-155 LPGVNVLVKGTTIG
+155 
-169 TTTDIDGNYFI
+169 
-180 NVPDKNAVLVFS
+180 
-192 YIGFES
+192 
-198 QEIKVGG
+198 
-205 QININVNMSE
+205 
-215 ESNSLDEVVVVGY
+215 
-228 GSQKRAS
+228 
-235 VVGSITA
+235 
-242 VEPAQLQ
+242 
-249 QGTTRAVSNNLA
+249 
-261 GQLAGVIAVQR
+261 
-272 NGEPG
+272 
-277 SDGSDFWIRGISS
+277 
-290 FKGTGVSPLVLVDGI
+290 LVDGI

-338 GVIIVKTKRGQLG
+338 GVILVKTKRGQLG

-375 ADYLSLMDELYMDAG
+375 VDYLSLMDELYMDAG
-390 NPNPLYGEDMIN
+390 NPNPLYGEEMIN
-402 NYRNGTDSELY
+402 NYRNNVDPELY

-421 VSKDVASNT
+421 VSKDMASNT

-487 TTVVGVSIGGYLQ
+487 TTVVGISIGGYLQ
-500 EQNGMAVGGQDVWN
+500 EQNGMAVSGQDVWN

-520 PFVHPVQYSGG
+520 PFVHPIQYSEG
-531 RDVRIQNRQNPWA
+531 RDVRVRERTNPWA
-544 EATQHGYKTTSS
+544 EATQHGYQTTSS
-556 SKVESLFSIEQDL
+556 SKVESLFSVEQDL

-578 KGLFSFDRYSQSWVK
+578 KGLFSFDRYSKSWVK
-593 RSRTPTYYNPA
+593 RHRTPTYYNPA

-637 TYLEGNITYDRTFN
+637 TYLEGNITYDRTFD
-651 GKHAVNAMFLYNQRD
+651 GKHAVNGMFLYNQRD

-760 FFPTIDTDG
+760 FLPTIDTDG

-790 VTNLTWET
+790 VMNLTWET
-798 VEKLNVGA
+798 VEKLNVGT
-806 ELGLWNALDLQVDW
+806 EIGLWNALDLQVDW

-847 NYGKVDNTG
+847 NYGKVDNIG

-872 VGLRGTFTY
+872 IGFRGTFTY
-881 AHNTIIEMDE
+881 AHNTIVEMDE
-891 ALGIMGTNRQ
+891 ALGVMGTNRQ

-917 LFTEE
+917 LFTED
-922 DFVTNDKGEQVLKEG
+922 DFVTNDKGDLVLKEG
-937 IPKHTFNTVR
+937 IPSHTFNSVR

-992 FNVFFQGNGKTYRFI
+992 FNVFFQGNGKTHRFI
-1007 GGVASSFLPGSSQ
+1007 GGVASNFLPGSSQ
-1020 GTLGNIMT
+1020 GAMGNVLT
-1028 NYNDRWTAEN
+1028 NYNDRWTPEN

>member
-1 MSCKTWQ
+1 M
-8 YRECDFKFSYAI
+8 
-20 MKYQK
+20 
-25 LERNL
+25 
-30 YTACLAAGLLLASGP
+30 
-45 VAGAESYA
+45 
-53 QSMRLSLELS
+53 
-63 NSTIRDVFASVEKNS
+63 
-78 EYRFFYS
+78 
-85 EEVQAELHRNV
+85 
-96 SVNIKQKT
+96 
-104 IDQILSEVLAGTNLT
+104 
-119 YVLNDRQVMIV
+119 
-130 RKAETQQQEKKIS
+130 
-143 VNGTVRDAQQEP
+143 
-155 LPGVNVLVKGTTIG
+155 PGVNVLVKGTTIG

-180 NVPDKNAVLVFS
+180 SVPDKNAVLVFS

-198 QEIKVGG
+198 QEVKVGG

-242 VEPAQLQ
+242 IEPAQLQ

-338 GVIIVKTKRGQLG
+338 GVILVKTKRGQLG

-375 ADYLSLMDELYMDAG
+375 VDYLSLMDELYMDAG
-390 NPNPLYGEDMIN
+390 NPNPLYGEEMIN
-402 NYRNGTDSELY
+402 NYRNKVDPELY

-421 VSKDVASNT
+421 VSKDMASNT

-487 TTVVGVSIGGYLQ
+487 TTVVGISIGGYLQ
-500 EQNGMAVGGQDVWN
+500 EQNGMAVSGQDVWN

-520 PFVHPVQYSGG
+520 PFVHPIQYSEG
-531 RDVRIQNRQNPWA
+531 RDVRVRERTNPWA
-544 EATQHGYKTTSS
+544 EATQHGYQTTSS
-556 SKVESLFSIEQDL
+556 SKVESLFSVEQDL

-578 KGLFSFDRYSQSWVK
+578 KGLFSFDRYSKSWVK
-593 RSRTPTYYNPA
+593 RHRTPTYYNPA

-637 TYLEGNITYDRTFN
+637 TYLEGNITYDRTFD

-760 FFPTIDTDG
+760 FLPTIDTDG

-790 VTNLTWET
+790 VMNLTWET
-798 VEKLNVGA
+798 VEKLNVGT
-806 ELGLWNALDLQVDW
+806 EIGLWNALDLQVDW

-847 NYGKVDNTG
+847 NYGKVDNIG

-872 VGLRGTFTY
+872 IGFRGTFTY
-881 AHNTIIEMDE
+881 AHNTIVEMDE
-891 ALGIMGTNRQ
+891 ALGVMGTNRQ

-917 LFTEE
+917 LFTED
-922 DFVTNDKGEQVLKEG
+922 DFVTNDKGDLVLKEG
-937 IPKHTFNTVR
+937 IPSHTFNSVR

-952 YVDIDGDGSITNKDE
+952 YGDIDGDGSITNNDE

-992 FNVFFQGNGKTYRFI
+992 FNVFFQGNGKTHRFI
-1007 GGVASSFLPGSSQ
+1007 GGVASNFLPGSSQ
-1020 GTLGNIMT
+1020 GAMGNVLT
-1028 NYNDRWTAEN
+1028 NYNDRWTPEN

>member
-1 MSCKTWQ
+1 MVNRDLMVRIFGFAVS
-8 YRECDFKFSYAI
+8 
-20 MKYQK
+20 
-25 LERNL
+25 
-30 YTACLAAGLLLASGP
+30 LLLRG
-45 VAGAESYA
+45 
-53 QSMRLSLELS
+53 
-63 NSTIRDVFASVEKNS
+63 
-78 EYRFFYS
+78 
-85 EEVQAELHRNV
+85 
-96 SVNIKQKT
+96 
-104 IDQILSEVLAGTNLT
+104 
-119 YVLNDRQVMIV
+119 
-130 RKAETQQQEKKIS
+130 
-143 VNGTVRDAQQEP
+143 
-155 LPGVNVLVKGTTIG
+155 
-169 TTTDIDGNYFI
+169 
-180 NVPDKNAVLVFS
+180 LVFRHWCWS
-192 YIGFES
+192 MG
-198 QEIKVGG
+198 
-205 QININVNMSE
+205 
-215 ESNSLDEVVVVGY
+215 
-228 GSQKRAS
+228 
-235 VVGSITA
+235 
-242 VEPAQLQ
+242 
-249 QGTTRAVSNNLA
+249 
-261 GQLAGVIAVQR
+261 
-272 NGEPG
+272 
-277 SDGSDFWIRGISS
+277 
-290 FKGTGVSPLVLVDGI
+290 
-305 ERTLDDLSAAEIE
+305 LS
-318 SFSVL
+318 
-323 KDAAASAVYGVRGAN
+323 VRGAN
-338 GVIIVKTKRGQLG
+338 GVILVKTKRGQLG

-375 ADYLSLMDELYMDAG
+375 VDYLSLMDELYMDAG
-390 NPNPLYGEDMIN
+390 NPNPLYGEEMIN
-402 NYRNGTDSELY
+402 NYRNNVDPELY

-421 VSKDVASNT
+421 VSKDMASNT

-487 TTVVGVSIGGYLQ
+487 TTVVGISIGGYLQ
-500 EQNGMAVGGQDVWN
+500 EQNGMAVSGQDVWN

-520 PFVHPVQYSGG
+520 PFVHPIQYSEG
-531 RDVRIQNRQNPWA
+531 RDVRVRERTNPWA
-544 EATQHGYKTTSS
+544 EATQHGYQTTSS
-556 SKVESLFSIEQDL
+556 SKVESLFSVEQDL

-578 KGLFSFDRYSQSWVK
+578 KGLFSFDRYSKSWVK
-593 RSRTPTYYNPA
+593 RHRTPTYYNPA

-637 TYLEGNITYDRTFN
+637 TYLEGNITYDRTFD

-760 FFPTIDTDG
+760 FLPTIDTDG

-790 VTNLTWET
+790 VMNLTWET
-798 VEKLNVGA
+798 VEKLNVGT
-806 ELGLWNALDLQVDW
+806 EIGLWNALDLQVDW

-847 NYGKVDNTG
+847 NYGKVDNIG

-872 VGLRGTFTY
+872 IGFRGTFTY
-881 AHNTIIEMDE
+881 AHNTIVEMDE
-891 ALGIMGTNRQ
+891 ALGVMGTNRQ

-917 LFTEE
+917 LFTED
-922 DFVTNDKGEQVLKEG
+922 DFVTNDKGDLVLKEG
-937 IPKHTFNTVR
+937 IPSHTFNSVR

-992 FNVFFQGNGKTYRFI
+992 FNVFFQGNGKTHRFI
-1007 GGVASSFLPGSSQ
+1007 GGVASNFLPGSSQ
-1020 GTLGNIMT
+1020 GAMGNVLT
-1028 NYNDRWTAEN
+1028 NYNDRWTPEN

>member
-1 MSCKTWQ
+1 M
-8 YRECDFKFSYAI
+8 
-20 MKYQK
+20 
-25 LERNL
+25 
-30 YTACLAAGLLLASGP
+30 
-45 VAGAESYA
+45 
-53 QSMRLSLELS
+53 
-63 NSTIRDVFASVEKNS
+63 
-78 EYRFFYS
+78 
-85 EEVQAELHRNV
+85 
-96 SVNIKQKT
+96 
-104 IDQILSEVLAGTNLT
+104 
-119 YVLNDRQVMIV
+119 
-130 RKAETQQQEKKIS
+130 
-143 VNGTVRDAQQEP
+143 
-155 LPGVNVLVKGTTIG
+155 
-169 TTTDIDGNYFI
+169 
-180 NVPDKNAVLVFS
+180 
-192 YIGFES
+192 
-198 QEIKVGG
+198 
-205 QININVNMSE
+205 
-215 ESNSLDEVVVVGY
+215 
-228 GSQKRAS
+228 
-235 VVGSITA
+235 
-242 VEPAQLQ
+242 
-249 QGTTRAVSNNLA
+249 SNNLA

-305 ERTLDDLSAAEIE
+305 ERTLDDLSTAEIE

-338 GVIIVKTKRGQLG
+338 GVILVKTKRGQLG

-375 ADYLSLMDELYMDAG
+375 VDYLSLMDELYMDAG
-390 NPNPLYGEDMIN
+390 NPNPLYGEEMIN
-402 NYRNGTDSELY
+402 NYRNNVDPELY

-421 VSKDVASNT
+421 VSKDMASNT

-487 TTVVGVSIGGYLQ
+487 TTVVGISIGGYLQ
-500 EQNGMAVGGQDVWN
+500 EQNGMAVSGQDVWN

-520 PFVHPVQYSGG
+520 PFVHPIQYSEG
-531 RDVRIQNRQNPWA
+531 RDVRVRERTNPWA
-544 EATQHGYKTTSS
+544 EATQHGYQTTSS
-556 SKVESLFSIEQDL
+556 SKVESLFSVEQDL

-578 KGLFSFDRYSQSWVK
+578 KGLFSFDRYSKSWVK
-593 RSRTPTYYNPA
+593 RHRTPTYYNPA

-637 TYLEGNITYDRTFN
+637 TYLEGNITYDRTFD

-760 FFPTIDTDG
+760 FLPTIDTDG

-790 VTNLTWET
+790 VMNLTWET
-798 VEKLNVGA
+798 VEKLNVGT
-806 ELGLWNALDLQVDW
+806 EIGLWNALDLQVDW

-847 NYGKVDNTG
+847 NYGKVDNIG

-872 VGLRGTFTY
+872 IGFRGTFTY
-881 AHNTIIEMDE
+881 AHNTIVEMDE
-891 ALGIMGTNRQ
+891 ALGVMGTNRQ

-917 LFTEE
+917 LFTED
-922 DFVTNDKGEQVLKEG
+922 DFVTNDKGDLVLKEG
-937 IPKHTFNTVR
+937 IPSHTFNSVR

-992 FNVFFQGNGKTYRFI
+992 FNVFFQGNGKTHRFI
-1007 GGVASSFLPGSSQ
+1007 GGVASNFLPGSSQ
-1020 GTLGNIMT
+1020 GAMGNVLT
-1028 NYNDRWTAEN
+1028 NYNDRWTPEN

>member
-1 MSCKTWQ
+1 M
-8 YRECDFKFSYAI
+8 
-20 MKYQK
+20 
-25 LERNL
+25 
-30 YTACLAAGLLLASGP
+30 
-45 VAGAESYA
+45 
-53 QSMRLSLELS
+53 
-63 NSTIRDVFASVEKNS
+63 
-78 EYRFFYS
+78 
-85 EEVQAELHRNV
+85 
-96 SVNIKQKT
+96 
-104 IDQILSEVLAGTNLT
+104 
-119 YVLNDRQVMIV
+119 
-130 RKAETQQQEKKIS
+130 
-143 VNGTVRDAQQEP
+143 
-155 LPGVNVLVKGTTIG
+155 
-169 TTTDIDGNYFI
+169 
-180 NVPDKNAVLVFS
+180 
-192 YIGFES
+192 
-198 QEIKVGG
+198 
-205 QININVNMSE
+205 
-215 ESNSLDEVVVVGY
+215 
-228 GSQKRAS
+228 
-235 VVGSITA
+235 
-242 VEPAQLQ
+242 
-249 QGTTRAVSNNLA
+249 
-261 GQLAGVIAVQR
+261 
-272 NGEPG
+272 
-277 SDGSDFWIRGISS
+277 
-290 FKGTGVSPLVLVDGI
+290 
-305 ERTLDDLSAAEIE
+305 
-318 SFSVL
+318 
-323 KDAAASAVYGVRGAN
+323 
-338 GVIIVKTKRGQLG
+338 
-351 KPKVNFHLEQGFTKP
+351 
-366 TQLPDYIGS
+366 
-375 ADYLSLMDELYMDAG
+375 
-390 NPNPLYGEDMIN
+390 
-402 NYRNGTDSELY
+402 
-413 PNVNWLDA
+413 
-421 VSKDVASNT
+421 
-430 RGDLTITG
+430 
-438 GSDILRYALV
+438 
-448 ASYYGE
+448 
-454 RGIFVRDES
+454 
-463 KDWDSSTRLNKY
+463 
-475 NIRSNVDINVTK
+475 
-487 TTVVGVSIGGYLQ
+487 
-500 EQNGMAVGGQDVWN
+500 
-514 HAFETP
+514 
-520 PFVHPVQYSGG
+520 
-531 RDVRIQNRQNPWA
+531 
-544 EATQHGYKTTSS
+544 
-556 SKVESLFSIEQDL
+556 
-569 KFITPGLKF
+569 KF
-578 KGLFSFDRYSQSWVK
+578 KGLFSFDRYSKSWVK
-593 RSRTPTYYNPA
+593 RHRTPTYYNPA

-637 TYLEGNITYDRTFN
+637 TYLEGNITYDRTFD

-760 FFPTIDTDG
+760 FLPTIDTDG

-790 VTNLTWET
+790 VMNLTWET
-798 VEKLNVGA
+798 VEKLNVGT
-806 ELGLWNALDLQVDW
+806 EIGLWNALDLQVDW

-847 NYGKVDNTG
+847 NYGKVDNIG

-872 VGLRGTFTY
+872 IGFRGTFTY
-881 AHNTIIEMDE
+881 AHNTIVEMDE
-891 ALGIMGTNRQ
+891 ALGVMGTNRQ

-917 LFTEE
+917 LFTED
-922 DFVTNDKGEQVLKEG
+922 DFVTNDKGDLVLKEG
-937 IPKHTFNTVR
+937 IPSHTFNSVR

-992 FNVFFQGNGKTYRFI
+992 FNVFFQGNGKTHRFI
-1007 GGVASSFLPGSSQ
+1007 GGVASNFLPGSSQ
-1020 GTLGNIMT
+1020 GAMGNVLT
-1028 NYNDRWTAEN
+1028 NYNDRWTPEN

>member
-1 MSCKTWQ
+1 M
-8 YRECDFKFSYAI
+8 
-20 MKYQK
+20 
-25 LERNL
+25 
-30 YTACLAAGLLLASGP
+30 
-45 VAGAESYA
+45 
-53 QSMRLSLELS
+53 
-63 NSTIRDVFASVEKNS
+63 
-78 EYRFFYS
+78 
-85 EEVQAELHRNV
+85 
-96 SVNIKQKT
+96 
-104 IDQILSEVLAGTNLT
+104 
-119 YVLNDRQVMIV
+119 
-130 RKAETQQQEKKIS
+130 
-143 VNGTVRDAQQEP
+143 
-155 LPGVNVLVKGTTIG
+155 
-169 TTTDIDGNYFI
+169 
-180 NVPDKNAVLVFS
+180 
-192 YIGFES
+192 
-198 QEIKVGG
+198 
-205 QININVNMSE
+205 
-215 ESNSLDEVVVVGY
+215 
-228 GSQKRAS
+228 
-235 VVGSITA
+235 
-242 VEPAQLQ
+242 
-249 QGTTRAVSNNLA
+249 SNNLA

-338 GVIIVKTKRGQLG
+338 GVILVKTKRGQLG

-375 ADYLSLMDELYMDAG
+375 VDYLSLMDELYMDAG
-390 NPNPLYGEDMIN
+390 NPNPLYGEEMIN
-402 NYRNGTDSELY
+402 NYRNNVDPELY

-421 VSKDVASNT
+421 VSKDMASNT

-487 TTVVGVSIGGYLQ
+487 TTVVGISIGGYLQ
-500 EQNGMAVGGQDVWN
+500 EQNGMAVSGQDVWN

-520 PFVHPVQYSGG
+520 PFVHPIQYSEG
-531 RDVRIQNRQNPWA
+531 RDVRVRERTNPWA
-544 EATQHGYKTTSS
+544 EATQHGYQTTSS
-556 SKVESLFSIEQDL
+556 SKVESLFSVEQDL

-578 KGLFSFDRYSQSWVK
+578 KGLFSFDRYSKSWVK
-593 RSRTPTYYNPA
+593 RHRTPTYYNPA

-637 TYLEGNITYDRTFN
+637 TYLEGNITYDRTFD

-760 FFPTIDTDG
+760 FLPTIDTDG

-790 VTNLTWET
+790 VMNLTWET
-798 VEKLNVGA
+798 VEKLNVGT
-806 ELGLWNALDLQVDW
+806 EIGLWNALDLQVDW

-847 NYGKVDNTG
+847 NYGKVDNIG

-872 VGLRGTFTY
+872 IGFRGTFTY
-881 AHNTIIEMDE
+881 AHNTIVEMDE
-891 ALGIMGTNRQ
+891 ALGVMGTNRQ

-917 LFTEE
+917 LFTED
-922 DFVTNDKGEQVLKEG
+922 DFVTNDKGDLVLKEG
-937 IPKHTFNTVR
+937 IPSHTFNSVR

-992 FNVFFQGNGKTYRFI
+992 FNVFFQGNGKTHRFI
-1007 GGVASSFLPGSSQ
+1007 GGVASNFLPGSSQ
-1020 GTLGNIMT
+1020 GAMGNVLT
-1028 NYNDRWTAEN
+1028 NYNDRWTPEN

>member
-1 MSCKTWQ
+1 M
-8 YRECDFKFSYAI
+8 
-20 MKYQK
+20 
-25 LERNL
+25 
-30 YTACLAAGLLLASGP
+30 
-45 VAGAESYA
+45 
-53 QSMRLSLELS
+53 
-63 NSTIRDVFASVEKNS
+63 
-78 EYRFFYS
+78 
-85 EEVQAELHRNV
+85 
-96 SVNIKQKT
+96 
-104 IDQILSEVLAGTNLT
+104 
-119 YVLNDRQVMIV
+119 
-130 RKAETQQQEKKIS
+130 
-143 VNGTVRDAQQEP
+143 
-155 LPGVNVLVKGTTIG
+155 
-169 TTTDIDGNYFI
+169 
-180 NVPDKNAVLVFS
+180 
-192 YIGFES
+192 
-198 QEIKVGG
+198 
-205 QININVNMSE
+205 
-215 ESNSLDEVVVVGY
+215 
-228 GSQKRAS
+228 
-235 VVGSITA
+235 
-242 VEPAQLQ
+242 
-249 QGTTRAVSNNLA
+249 
-261 GQLAGVIAVQR
+261 
-272 NGEPG
+272 
-277 SDGSDFWIRGISS
+277 
-290 FKGTGVSPLVLVDGI
+290 
-305 ERTLDDLSAAEIE
+305 
-318 SFSVL
+318 FSV
-323 KDAAASAVYGVRGAN
+323 
-338 GVIIVKTKRGQLG
+338 
-351 KPKVNFHLEQGFTKP
+351 
-366 TQLPDYIGS
+366 
-375 ADYLSLMDELYMDAG
+375 
-390 NPNPLYGEDMIN
+390 
-402 NYRNGTDSELY
+402 
-413 PNVNWLDA
+413 
-421 VSKDVASNT
+421 
-430 RGDLTITG
+430 
-438 GSDILRYALV
+438 
-448 ASYYGE
+448 
-454 RGIFVRDES
+454 
-463 KDWDSSTRLNKY
+463 
-475 NIRSNVDINVTK
+475 
-487 TTVVGVSIGGYLQ
+487 
-500 EQNGMAVGGQDVWN
+500 
-514 HAFETP
+514 
-520 PFVHPVQYSGG
+520 
-531 RDVRIQNRQNPWA
+531 
-544 EATQHGYKTTSS
+544 
-556 SKVESLFSIEQDL
+556 EQDL

-578 KGLFSFDRYSQSWVK
+578 KGLFSFDRYSKSWVK
-593 RSRTPTYYNPA
+593 RHRTPTYYNPA

-631 EWGNKA
+631 EWGTKA
-637 TYLEGNITYDRTFN
+637 TYLEGNITYDRTFD

-760 FFPTIDTDG
+760 FLPTIDTDG

-790 VTNLTWET
+790 VMNLTWET
-798 VEKLNVGA
+798 VEKLNVGT
-806 ELGLWNALDLQVDW
+806 EIGLWNALDLQVDW

-847 NYGKVDNTG
+847 NYGKVDNIG

-872 VGLRGTFTY
+872 IGFRGTFTY
-881 AHNTIIEMDE
+881 AHNTIVEMDE
-891 ALGIMGTNRQ
+891 ALGVMGTNRQ

-917 LFTEE
+917 LFTED
-922 DFVTNDKGEQVLKEG
+922 DFVTNDKGDLVLKEG
-937 IPKHTFNTVR
+937 IPSHTFNSVR

-992 FNVFFQGNGKTYRFI
+992 FNVFFQGNGKTHRFI
-1007 GGVASSFLPGSSQ
+1007 GGVASNFLPGSSQ
-1020 GTLGNIMT
+1020 GAMGNVLT
-1028 NYNDRWTAEN
+1028 NYNDRWTPEN

>member
-1 MSCKTWQ
+1 M
-8 YRECDFKFSYAI
+8 
-20 MKYQK
+20 
-25 LERNL
+25 
-30 YTACLAAGLLLASGP
+30 
-45 VAGAESYA
+45 
-53 QSMRLSLELS
+53 
-63 NSTIRDVFASVEKNS
+63 
-78 EYRFFYS
+78 
-85 EEVQAELHRNV
+85 
-96 SVNIKQKT
+96 
-104 IDQILSEVLAGTNLT
+104 
-119 YVLNDRQVMIV
+119 
-130 RKAETQQQEKKIS
+130 
-143 VNGTVRDAQQEP
+143 
-155 LPGVNVLVKGTTIG
+155 
-169 TTTDIDGNYFI
+169 
-180 NVPDKNAVLVFS
+180 
-192 YIGFES
+192 
-198 QEIKVGG
+198 
-205 QININVNMSE
+205 
-215 ESNSLDEVVVVGY
+215 
-228 GSQKRAS
+228 
-235 VVGSITA
+235 
-242 VEPAQLQ
+242 
-249 QGTTRAVSNNLA
+249 
-261 GQLAGVIAVQR
+261 AGVIAVQR

-338 GVIIVKTKRGQLG
+338 GVILVKTKRGQLG

-375 ADYLSLMDELYMDAG
+375 VDYLSLMDELYMDAG
-390 NPNPLYGEDMIN
+390 NPNPLYGEEMIN
-402 NYRNGTDSELY
+402 NYRNNVDPELY

-421 VSKDVASNT
+421 VSKDMASNT

-487 TTVVGVSIGGYLQ
+487 TTVVGISIGGYLQ
-500 EQNGMAVGGQDVWN
+500 EQNGMAVSGQDVWN

-520 PFVHPVQYSGG
+520 PFVHPIQYSEG
-531 RDVRIQNRQNPWA
+531 RDVRVRERTNPWA
-544 EATQHGYKTTSS
+544 EATQHGYQTTSS
-556 SKVESLFSIEQDL
+556 SKVESLFSVEQDL

-578 KGLFSFDRYSQSWVK
+578 KGLFSFDRYSKSWVK
-593 RSRTPTYYNPA
+593 RHRTPTYYNPA

-637 TYLEGNITYDRTFN
+637 TYLEGNITYDRTFD
-651 GKHAVNAMFLYNQRD
+651 GKHAVNGMFLYNQRD

-760 FFPTIDTDG
+760 FLPTIDTDG

-790 VTNLTWET
+790 VMNLTWET
-798 VEKLNVGA
+798 VEKLNVGT
-806 ELGLWNALDLQVDW
+806 EIGLWNALDLQVDW

-847 NYGKVDNTG
+847 NYGKVDNIG

-872 VGLRGTFTY
+872 IGFRGTFTY
-881 AHNTIIEMDE
+881 AHNTIVEMDE
-891 ALGIMGTNRQ
+891 ALGVMGTNRQ

-917 LFTEE
+917 LFTED
-922 DFVTNDKGEQVLKEG
+922 DFVTNDKGDLVLKEG
-937 IPKHTFNTVR
+937 IPSHTFNSVR

-992 FNVFFQGNGKTYRFI
+992 FNVFFQGNGKTHRFI
-1007 GGVASSFLPGSSQ
+1007 GGVASNFLPGSSQ
-1020 GTLGNIMT
+1020 GAMGNVLT
-1028 NYNDRWTAEN
+1028 NYNDRWTPEN

>member
-1 MSCKTWQ
+1 M
-8 YRECDFKFSYAI
+8 
-20 MKYQK
+20 
-25 LERNL
+25 
-30 YTACLAAGLLLASGP
+30 
-45 VAGAESYA
+45 
-53 QSMRLSLELS
+53 
-63 NSTIRDVFASVEKNS
+63 
-78 EYRFFYS
+78 
-85 EEVQAELHRNV
+85 
-96 SVNIKQKT
+96 
-104 IDQILSEVLAGTNLT
+104 
-119 YVLNDRQVMIV
+119 
-130 RKAETQQQEKKIS
+130 
-143 VNGTVRDAQQEP
+143 
-155 LPGVNVLVKGTTIG
+155 
-169 TTTDIDGNYFI
+169 
-180 NVPDKNAVLVFS
+180 
-192 YIGFES
+192 
-198 QEIKVGG
+198 
-205 QININVNMSE
+205 
-215 ESNSLDEVVVVGY
+215 
-228 GSQKRAS
+228 
-235 VVGSITA
+235 
-242 VEPAQLQ
+242 
-249 QGTTRAVSNNLA
+249 
-261 GQLAGVIAVQR
+261 
-272 NGEPG
+272 
-277 SDGSDFWIRGISS
+277 
-290 FKGTGVSPLVLVDGI
+290 
-305 ERTLDDLSAAEIE
+305 
-318 SFSVL
+318 
-323 KDAAASAVYGVRGAN
+323 
-338 GVIIVKTKRGQLG
+338 
-351 KPKVNFHLEQGFTKP
+351 
-366 TQLPDYIGS
+366 
-375 ADYLSLMDELYMDAG
+375 
-390 NPNPLYGEDMIN
+390 
-402 NYRNGTDSELY
+402 
-413 PNVNWLDA
+413 
-421 VSKDVASNT
+421 
-430 RGDLTITG
+430 
-438 GSDILRYALV
+438 
-448 ASYYGE
+448 
-454 RGIFVRDES
+454 
-463 KDWDSSTRLNKY
+463 
-475 NIRSNVDINVTK
+475 
-487 TTVVGVSIGGYLQ
+487 
-500 EQNGMAVGGQDVWN
+500 
-514 HAFETP
+514 
-520 PFVHPVQYSGG
+520 
-531 RDVRIQNRQNPWA
+531 
-544 EATQHGYKTTSS
+544 
-556 SKVESLFSIEQDL
+556 
-569 KFITPGLKF
+569 
-578 KGLFSFDRYSQSWVK
+578 
-593 RSRTPTYYNPA
+593 
-604 TGRDE
+604 
-609 EGNLLLS
+609 
-616 VGTDGQEFLDTENKG
+616 
-631 EWGNKA
+631 
-637 TYLEGNITYDRTFN
+637 EGNITYDRTFD

-760 FFPTIDTDG
+760 FLPTIDTDG

-790 VTNLTWET
+790 VMNLTWET
-798 VEKLNVGA
+798 VEKLNVGT
-806 ELGLWNALDLQVDW
+806 EIGLWNALDLQVDW

-847 NYGKVDNTG
+847 NYGKVDNIG

-872 VGLRGTFTY
+872 IGFRGTFTY
-881 AHNTIIEMDE
+881 AHNTIVEMDE
-891 ALGIMGTNRQ
+891 ALGVMGTNRQ

-917 LFTEE
+917 LFTED
-922 DFVTNDKGEQVLKEG
+922 DFVTNDKGDLVLKEG
-937 IPKHTFNTVR
+937 IPSHTFNSVR

-992 FNVFFQGNGKTYRFI
+992 FNVFFQGNGKTHRFI
-1007 GGVASSFLPGSSQ
+1007 GGVVSNFLPGSSQ
-1020 GTLGNIMT
+1020 GTLGNVMT
-1028 NYNDRWTAEN
+1028 NYNDRWTPEN

>member
-1 MSCKTWQ
+1 MDS
-8 YRECDFKFSYAI
+8 
-20 MKYQK
+20 
-25 LERNL
+25 
-30 YTACLAAGLLLASGP
+30 
-45 VAGAESYA
+45 
-53 QSMRLSLELS
+53 
-63 NSTIRDVFASVEKNS
+63 
-78 EYRFFYS
+78 
-85 EEVQAELHRNV
+85 
-96 SVNIKQKT
+96 
-104 IDQILSEVLAGTNLT
+104 
-119 YVLNDRQVMIV
+119 
-130 RKAETQQQEKKIS
+130 
-143 VNGTVRDAQQEP
+143 
-155 LPGVNVLVKGTTIG
+155 
-169 TTTDIDGNYFI
+169 
-180 NVPDKNAVLVFS
+180 
-192 YIGFES
+192 
-198 QEIKVGG
+198 
-205 QININVNMSE
+205 
-215 ESNSLDEVVVVGY
+215 
-228 GSQKRAS
+228 
-235 VVGSITA
+235 
-242 VEPAQLQ
+242 
-249 QGTTRAVSNNLA
+249 
-261 GQLAGVIAVQR
+261 
-272 NGEPG
+272 
-277 SDGSDFWIRGISS
+277 SD
-290 FKGTGVSPLVLVDGI
+290 
-305 ERTLDDLSAAEIE
+305 
-318 SFSVL
+318 
-323 KDAAASAVYGVRGAN
+323 
-338 GVIIVKTKRGQLG
+338 
-351 KPKVNFHLEQGFTKP
+351 
-366 TQLPDYIGS
+366 
-375 ADYLSLMDELYMDAG
+375 
-390 NPNPLYGEDMIN
+390 
-402 NYRNGTDSELY
+402 

-421 VSKDVASNT
+421 VSKDMASNT

-487 TTVVGVSIGGYLQ
+487 TTVVGISIGGYLQ
-500 EQNGMAVGGQDVWN
+500 EQNGMAVSGQDVWN

-520 PFVHPVQYSGG
+520 PFVHPIQYSEG
-531 RDVRIQNRQNPWA
+531 RDVRVRERTNPWA
-544 EATQHGYKTTSS
+544 EATQHGYQTTSS
-556 SKVESLFSIEQDL
+556 SKVESLFSVEQDL

-578 KGLFSFDRYSQSWVK
+578 KGLFSFDRYSKSWVK
-593 RSRTPTYYNPA
+593 RHRTPTYYNPA

-637 TYLEGNITYDRTFN
+637 TYLEGNITYDRTFD
-651 GKHAVNAMFLYNQRD
+651 GKHAVNGMFLYNQRD

-760 FFPTIDTDG
+760 FLPTIDTDG

-790 VTNLTWET
+790 VMNLTWET
-798 VEKLNVGA
+798 VEKLNVGT
-806 ELGLWNALDLQVDW
+806 EIGLWNALDLQVDW

-847 NYGKVDNTG
+847 NYGKVDNIG

-872 VGLRGTFTY
+872 IGFRGTFTY
-881 AHNTIIEMDE
+881 AHNTIVEMDE
-891 ALGIMGTNRQ
+891 ALGVMGTNRQ

-917 LFTEE
+917 LFTED
-922 DFVTNDKGEQVLKEG
+922 DFVTNDKGDLVLKEG
-937 IPKHTFNTVR
+937 IPSHTFNSVR

-992 FNVFFQGNGKTYRFI
+992 FNVFFQGNGKTHRFI
-1007 GGVASSFLPGSSQ
+1007 GGVASNFLPGSSQ
-1020 GTLGNIMT
+1020 GAMGNVLT
-1028 NYNDRWTAEN
+1028 NYNDRWTPEN

>member
-1 MSCKTWQ
+1 M
-8 YRECDFKFSYAI
+8 
-20 MKYQK
+20 
-25 LERNL
+25 
-30 YTACLAAGLLLASGP
+30 
-45 VAGAESYA
+45 
-53 QSMRLSLELS
+53 
-63 NSTIRDVFASVEKNS
+63 
-78 EYRFFYS
+78 
-85 EEVQAELHRNV
+85 
-96 SVNIKQKT
+96 
-104 IDQILSEVLAGTNLT
+104 
-119 YVLNDRQVMIV
+119 
-130 RKAETQQQEKKIS
+130 
-143 VNGTVRDAQQEP
+143 
-155 LPGVNVLVKGTTIG
+155 
-169 TTTDIDGNYFI
+169 
-180 NVPDKNAVLVFS
+180 
-192 YIGFES
+192 
-198 QEIKVGG
+198 
-205 QININVNMSE
+205 
-215 ESNSLDEVVVVGY
+215 
-228 GSQKRAS
+228 
-235 VVGSITA
+235 
-242 VEPAQLQ
+242 
-249 QGTTRAVSNNLA
+249 SNNLA

-338 GVIIVKTKRGQLG
+338 GVILVKTKRGQLG

-375 ADYLSLMDELYMDAG
+375 VDYLSLMDELYMDAG
-390 NPNPLYGEDMIN
+390 NPNPLYGEEMIN
-402 NYRNGTDSELY
+402 NYRNNVDPELY

-421 VSKDVASNT
+421 VSKDMASNT

-487 TTVVGVSIGGYLQ
+487 TTVVGISIGGYLQ
-500 EQNGMAVGGQDVWN
+500 EQNGMAVSGQDVWN

-520 PFVHPVQYSGG
+520 PFVHPIQYSEG
-531 RDVRIQNRQNPWA
+531 RDVRVRERTNPWA
-544 EATQHGYKTTSS
+544 EATQHGYQTTSS
-556 SKVESLFSIEQDL
+556 SKVESLFSVEQDL

-578 KGLFSFDRYSQSWVK
+578 KGLFSFDRYSKSWVK
-593 RSRTPTYYNPA
+593 RHRTPTYYNPA

-637 TYLEGNITYDRTFN
+637 TYLEGNITYDRTFD

-760 FFPTIDTDG
+760 FLPTIDTDG

-790 VTNLTWET
+790 VMNLTWET
-798 VEKLNVGA
+798 VEKLNVGT
-806 ELGLWNALDLQVDW
+806 EIGLWNALDLQMDW

-847 NYGKVDNTG
+847 NYGKVDNIG

-872 VGLRGTFTY
+872 IGFRGTFTY
-881 AHNTIIEMDE
+881 AHNTIVEMDE
-891 ALGIMGTNRQ
+891 ALGVMGTNRQ

-917 LFTEE
+917 LFTED
-922 DFVTNDKGEQVLKEG
+922 DFVTNDKGDLVLKEG
-937 IPKHTFNTVR
+937 IPSHTFNSVR

-992 FNVFFQGNGKTYRFI
+992 FNVFFQGNGKTHRFI
-1007 GGVASSFLPGSSQ
+1007 GGVASNFLPGSSQ
-1020 GTLGNIMT
+1020 GAMGNVLT
-1028 NYNDRWTAEN
+1028 NYNDRWTPEN

>member
-1 MSCKTWQ
+1 M
-8 YRECDFKFSYAI
+8 
-20 MKYQK
+20 
-25 LERNL
+25 
-30 YTACLAAGLLLASGP
+30 
-45 VAGAESYA
+45 
-53 QSMRLSLELS
+53 
-63 NSTIRDVFASVEKNS
+63 
-78 EYRFFYS
+78 
-85 EEVQAELHRNV
+85 
-96 SVNIKQKT
+96 
-104 IDQILSEVLAGTNLT
+104 
-119 YVLNDRQVMIV
+119 
-130 RKAETQQQEKKIS
+130 
-143 VNGTVRDAQQEP
+143 
-155 LPGVNVLVKGTTIG
+155 
-169 TTTDIDGNYFI
+169 
-180 NVPDKNAVLVFS
+180 
-192 YIGFES
+192 
-198 QEIKVGG
+198 
-205 QININVNMSE
+205 
-215 ESNSLDEVVVVGY
+215 
-228 GSQKRAS
+228 
-235 VVGSITA
+235 
-242 VEPAQLQ
+242 
-249 QGTTRAVSNNLA
+249 
-261 GQLAGVIAVQR
+261 
-272 NGEPG
+272 
-277 SDGSDFWIRGISS
+277 
-290 FKGTGVSPLVLVDGI
+290 
-305 ERTLDDLSAAEIE
+305 
-318 SFSVL
+318 
-323 KDAAASAVYGVRGAN
+323 
-338 GVIIVKTKRGQLG
+338 KTKRGQLG

-375 ADYLSLMDELYMDAG
+375 VDYLSLMDELYMDAG
-390 NPNPLYGEDMIN
+390 NPNPLYGEEMIN
-402 NYRNGTDSELY
+402 NYRNNVDPELY

-421 VSKDVASNT
+421 VSKDMASNT

-487 TTVVGVSIGGYLQ
+487 TTVVGISIGGYLQ
-500 EQNGMAVGGQDVWN
+500 EQNGMAVSGQDVWN

-520 PFVHPVQYSGG
+520 PFVHPIQYSEG
-531 RDVRIQNRQNPWA
+531 RDVRVRERTNPWA
-544 EATQHGYKTTSS
+544 EATQHGYQTTSS
-556 SKVESLFSIEQDL
+556 SKVESLFSVEQDL

-578 KGLFSFDRYSQSWVK
+578 KGLFSFDRYSKSWVK
-593 RSRTPTYYNPA
+593 RHRTPTYYNPA

-637 TYLEGNITYDRTFN
+637 TYLEGNITYDRTFD

-760 FFPTIDTDG
+760 FLPTIDTDG

-790 VTNLTWET
+790 VMNLTWET
-798 VEKLNVGA
+798 VEKLNVGT
-806 ELGLWNALDLQVDW
+806 EIGLWNALDLQVDW

-847 NYGKVDNTG
+847 NYGKVDNIG

-872 VGLRGTFTY
+872 IGLRGTFTY

-891 ALGIMGTNRQ
+891 ALGVMGTNRQ

-917 LFTEE
+917 LFTED
-922 DFVTNDKGEQVLKEG
+922 DFVTNDKGDLVLKEG
-937 IPKHTFNTVR
+937 IPSHTFNSVR

-992 FNVFFQGNGKTYRFI
+992 FNVFFQGNGKTHRFI
-1007 GGVASSFLPGSSQ
+1007 GGVASNFLPGSSQ
-1020 GTLGNIMT
+1020 GAMGNVLT
-1028 NYNDRWTAEN
+1028 NYNDRWTPEN

>member
-1 MSCKTWQ
+1 
-8 YRECDFKFSYAI
+8 

-25 LERNL
+25 LKRNL
-30 YTACLAAGLLLASGP
+30 YTACVVANLFLIPSP
-45 VAGAESYA
+45 VLWAEQSYA
-53 QSMRLSLELS
+53 QSTRLSLELS
-63 NSTIRDVFASVEKNS
+63 NATISDVFASVEKNS

-85 EEVQAELHRNV
+85 DAVRAELYRNV
-96 SVNIKQKT
+96 DVNIKNKT
-104 IDQILSEVLAGTNLT
+104 IDRILSEVLDGTNLT
-119 YVLNDRQVMIV
+119 YFLNDRQVMII
-130 RKAETQQQEKKIS
+130 RKEKKTQQEKKIS
-143 VNGTVRDAQQEP
+143 INGTVRDAQQEP

-180 NVPDKNAVLVFS
+180 SVPDKNAVLVFS

-198 QEIKVGG
+198 QEVKVGG

-242 VEPAQLQ
+242 IEPAQLQ

-338 GVIIVKTKRGQLG
+338 GVILVKTKRGQLG

-375 ADYLSLMDELYMDAG
+375 VDYLSLMDELYMDAG
-390 NPNPLYGEDMIN
+390 NPNPLYGEEMIN
-402 NYRNGTDSELY
+402 NYRNNVDPELY

-421 VSKDVASNT
+421 VSKDMASNT

-463 KDWDSSTRLNKY
+463 KDWNSSTRLNKY

-487 TTVVGVSIGGYLQ
+487 TTVVGISIGGYLQ
-500 EQNGMAVGGQDVWN
+500 EQNGMAVSGQDIWN
-514 HAFETP
+514 QAFDTP
-520 PFVHPVQYSGG
+520 PFVHPIQYSGG

-544 EATQHGYKTTSS
+544 EATQHGYQTTSS
-556 SKVESLFSIEQDL
+556 SKVESLFSVEQDL

-578 KGLFSFDRYSQSWVK
+578 KGLFSFDRYSKSWVK
-593 RSRTPTYYNPA
+593 RHRTPTYYNPA

-637 TYLEGNITYDRTFN
+637 TYLEGNITYDRTFD

-760 FFPTIDTDG
+760 FLPTIDTDG

-790 VTNLTWET
+790 VTDLTWET
-798 VEKLNVGA
+798 VEKLNVGT
-806 ELGLWNALDLQVDW
+806 EIGLWNALDLQVDW

-847 NYGKVDNTG
+847 NYGKVDNIG

-872 VGLRGTFTY
+872 IGLRGTFTY

-891 ALGIMGTNRQ
+891 ALGILGTNRQ

-917 LFTEE
+917 LFTED

-937 IPKHTFNTVR
+937 IPLHTFNSVR

-992 FNVFFQGNGKTYRFI
+992 FNVFFQGNGKTHRFI
-1007 GGVASSFLPGSSQ
+1007 GGVVSNFLPGSSQ
-1020 GTLGNIMT
+1020 GTLGNVMT
-1028 NYNDRWTAEN
+1028 NYNDRWTPEN

-1048 SYGANTNNS
+1048 SYGVNTNNS

>member
-1 MSCKTWQ
+1 M
-8 YRECDFKFSYAI
+8 
-20 MKYQK
+20 
-25 LERNL
+25 
-30 YTACLAAGLLLASGP
+30 
-45 VAGAESYA
+45 
-53 QSMRLSLELS
+53 
-63 NSTIRDVFASVEKNS
+63 
-78 EYRFFYS
+78 
-85 EEVQAELHRNV
+85 
-96 SVNIKQKT
+96 
-104 IDQILSEVLAGTNLT
+104 
-119 YVLNDRQVMIV
+119 
-130 RKAETQQQEKKIS
+130 
-143 VNGTVRDAQQEP
+143 
-155 LPGVNVLVKGTTIG
+155 
-169 TTTDIDGNYFI
+169 
-180 NVPDKNAVLVFS
+180 
-192 YIGFES
+192 
-198 QEIKVGG
+198 
-205 QININVNMSE
+205 
-215 ESNSLDEVVVVGY
+215 
-228 GSQKRAS
+228 
-235 VVGSITA
+235 
-242 VEPAQLQ
+242 
-249 QGTTRAVSNNLA
+249 
-261 GQLAGVIAVQR
+261 
-272 NGEPG
+272 
-277 SDGSDFWIRGISS
+277 
-290 FKGTGVSPLVLVDGI
+290 
-305 ERTLDDLSAAEIE
+305 
-318 SFSVL
+318 
-323 KDAAASAVYGVRGAN
+323 
-338 GVIIVKTKRGQLG
+338 
-351 KPKVNFHLEQGFTKP
+351 EQGFTKP

-375 ADYLSLMDELYMDAG
+375 VDYLSLMDELYMDAG
-390 NPNPLYGEDMIN
+390 NPNPLYGEEMIN
-402 NYRNGTDSELY
+402 NYRNNVDPELY

-421 VSKDVASNT
+421 VSKDMASNT

-487 TTVVGVSIGGYLQ
+487 TTVVGISIGGYLQ
-500 EQNGMAVGGQDVWN
+500 EQNGMAVSGQDVWN

-520 PFVHPVQYSGG
+520 PFVHPIQYSEG
-531 RDVRIQNRQNPWA
+531 RDVRVRERTNPWA
-544 EATQHGYKTTSS
+544 EATQHGYQTTSS
-556 SKVESLFSIEQDL
+556 SKVESLFSVEQDL

-578 KGLFSFDRYSQSWVK
+578 KGLFSFDRYSKSWVK
-593 RSRTPTYYNPA
+593 RHRTPTYYNPA

-616 VGTDGQEFLDTENKG
+616 VGTDGQEFFDTENKG

-637 TYLEGNITYDRTFN
+637 TYLEGNITYDRTFD

-760 FFPTIDTDG
+760 FLPTIDTDG

-790 VTNLTWET
+790 VMNLTWET
-798 VEKLNVGA
+798 VEKLNVGT
-806 ELGLWNALDLQVDW
+806 EIGLWNALDLQVDW

-847 NYGKVDNTG
+847 NYGKVDNIG

-872 VGLRGTFTY
+872 IGFRGTFTY
-881 AHNTIIEMDE
+881 AHNTIVEMDE
-891 ALGIMGTNRQ
+891 ALGVMGTNRQ

-917 LFTEE
+917 LFTED
-922 DFVTNDKGEQVLKEG
+922 DFVTNDKGDLVLKEG
-937 IPKHTFNTVR
+937 IPSHTFNSVR

-992 FNVFFQGNGKTYRFI
+992 FNVFFQGNGKTHRFI
-1007 GGVASSFLPGSSQ
+1007 GGVASNFLPGSSQ
-1020 GTLGNIMT
+1020 GAMGNVLT
-1028 NYNDRWTAEN
+1028 NYNDRWTPEN

>member
-1 MSCKTWQ
+1 MPK
-8 YRECDFKFSYAI
+8 
-20 MKYQK
+20 
-25 LERNL
+25 
-30 YTACLAAGLLLASGP
+30 
-45 VAGAESYA
+45 
-53 QSMRLSLELS
+53 
-63 NSTIRDVFASVEKNS
+63 
-78 EYRFFYS
+78 
-85 EEVQAELHRNV
+85 
-96 SVNIKQKT
+96 
-104 IDQILSEVLAGTNLT
+104 
-119 YVLNDRQVMIV
+119 
-130 RKAETQQQEKKIS
+130 
-143 VNGTVRDAQQEP
+143 QEP

-180 NVPDKNAVLVFS
+180 SVPDKNAVLVFS

-198 QEIKVGG
+198 QEVKVGG

-242 VEPAQLQ
+242 IEPAQLQ

-338 GVIIVKTKRGQLG
+338 GVILVKTKRGQLG

-375 ADYLSLMDELYMDAG
+375 VDYLSLMDELYMDAG
-390 NPNPLYGEDMIN
+390 NPNPLYGEEMIN
-402 NYRNGTDSELY
+402 NYRNNVDPELY

-421 VSKDVASNT
+421 VSKDMASNT

-487 TTVVGVSIGGYLQ
+487 TTVVGISIGGYLQ
-500 EQNGMAVGGQDVWN
+500 EQNGMAVSGQDVWN

-520 PFVHPVQYSGG
+520 PFVHPIQYSEG
-531 RDVRIQNRQNPWA
+531 RDVRVRERTNPWA
-544 EATQHGYKTTSS
+544 EATQHGYQTTSS
-556 SKVESLFSIEQDL
+556 SKVESLFSVEQDL

-578 KGLFSFDRYSQSWVK
+578 KGLFSFDRYSKSWVK
-593 RSRTPTYYNPA
+593 RHRTPTYYNPA

-637 TYLEGNITYDRTFN
+637 TYLEGNITYDRTFD

-760 FFPTIDTDG
+760 FLPTIDTDG

-790 VTNLTWET
+790 VMNLTWET
-798 VEKLNVGA
+798 VEKLNVGT
-806 ELGLWNALDLQVDW
+806 EIGLWNALDLQVDW

-847 NYGKVDNTG
+847 NYGKVDNIG

-872 VGLRGTFTY
+872 IGFRGTFTY
-881 AHNTIIEMDE
+881 AHNTIVEMDE
-891 ALGIMGTNRQ
+891 ALGVMGTNRQ

-917 LFTEE
+917 LFTED
-922 DFVTNDKGEQVLKEG
+922 DFVTNDKGDLVLKEG
-937 IPKHTFNTVR
+937 IPSHTFNSVR

-992 FNVFFQGNGKTYRFI
+992 FNVFFQGNGKTHRFI
-1007 GGVASSFLPGSSQ
+1007 GGVASNFLPGSSQ
-1020 GTLGNIMT
+1020 GAMGNVLT
-1028 NYNDRWTAEN
+1028 NYNDRWTPEN

>member
-1 MSCKTWQ
+1 MTC
-8 YRECDFKFSYAI
+8 
-20 MKYQK
+20 
-25 LERNL
+25 
-30 YTACLAAGLLLASGP
+30 
-45 VAGAESYA
+45 
-53 QSMRLSLELS
+53 RLPKS
-63 NSTIRDVFASVEKNS
+63 N
-78 EYRFFYS
+78 RFPY
-85 EEVQAELHRNV
+85 
-96 SVNIKQKT
+96 
-104 IDQILSEVLAGTNLT
+104 
-119 YVLNDRQVMIV
+119 Y
-130 RKAETQQQEKKIS
+130 
-143 VNGTVRDAQQEP
+143 
-155 LPGVNVLVKGTTIG
+155 
-169 TTTDIDGNYFI
+169 
-180 NVPDKNAVLVFS
+180 
-192 YIGFES
+192 
-198 QEIKVGG
+198 
-205 QININVNMSE
+205 
-215 ESNSLDEVVVVGY
+215 
-228 GSQKRAS
+228 
-235 VVGSITA
+235 
-242 VEPAQLQ
+242 
-249 QGTTRAVSNNLA
+249 
-261 GQLAGVIAVQR
+261 
-272 NGEPG
+272 
-277 SDGSDFWIRGISS
+277 
-290 FKGTGVSPLVLVDGI
+290 
-305 ERTLDDLSAAEIE
+305 
-318 SFSVL
+318 

-338 GVIIVKTKRGQLG
+338 GVILVKTKRGQLG

-375 ADYLSLMDELYMDAG
+375 VDYLSLMDELYMDAG
-390 NPNPLYGEDMIN
+390 NPNPLYGEEMIN
-402 NYRNGTDSELY
+402 NYRNNVDPELY

-421 VSKDVASNT
+421 VSKDMASNT

-487 TTVVGVSIGGYLQ
+487 TTVVGISIGGYLQ
-500 EQNGMAVGGQDVWN
+500 EQNGMAVSGQDVWN

-520 PFVHPVQYSGG
+520 PFVHPIQYSEG
-531 RDVRIQNRQNPWA
+531 RDVRVRERTNPWA
-544 EATQHGYKTTSS
+544 EATQHGYQTTSS
-556 SKVESLFSIEQDL
+556 SKVESLFSVEQDL

-578 KGLFSFDRYSQSWVK
+578 KGLFSFDRYSKSWVK
-593 RSRTPTYYNPA
+593 RHRTPTYYNPA

-637 TYLEGNITYDRTFN
+637 TYLEGNITYDRTFD
-651 GKHAVNAMFLYNQRD
+651 GKHAVNGMFLYNQRD

-760 FFPTIDTDG
+760 FLPTIDTDG

-790 VTNLTWET
+790 VMNLTWET
-798 VEKLNVGA
+798 VEKLNVGT
-806 ELGLWNALDLQVDW
+806 EIGLWNALDLQVDW

-847 NYGKVDNTG
+847 NYGKVDNIG

-872 VGLRGTFTY
+872 IGFRGTFTY
-881 AHNTIIEMDE
+881 AHNTIVEMDE
-891 ALGIMGTNRQ
+891 ALGVMGTNRQ

-917 LFTEE
+917 LFTED
-922 DFVTNDKGEQVLKEG
+922 DFVTNDKGDLVLKEG
-937 IPKHTFNTVR
+937 IPSHTFNSVR

-992 FNVFFQGNGKTYRFI
+992 FNVFFQGNGKTHRFI
-1007 GGVASSFLPGSSQ
+1007 GGVASNFLPGSSQ
-1020 GTLGNIMT
+1020 GAMGNVLT
-1028 NYNDRWTAEN
+1028 NYNDRWTPEN

>member
-1 MSCKTWQ
+1 M
-8 YRECDFKFSYAI
+8 
-20 MKYQK
+20 
-25 LERNL
+25 
-30 YTACLAAGLLLASGP
+30 
-45 VAGAESYA
+45 
-53 QSMRLSLELS
+53 
-63 NSTIRDVFASVEKNS
+63 
-78 EYRFFYS
+78 
-85 EEVQAELHRNV
+85 
-96 SVNIKQKT
+96 
-104 IDQILSEVLAGTNLT
+104 
-119 YVLNDRQVMIV
+119 
-130 RKAETQQQEKKIS
+130 
-143 VNGTVRDAQQEP
+143 
-155 LPGVNVLVKGTTIG
+155 
-169 TTTDIDGNYFI
+169 
-180 NVPDKNAVLVFS
+180 
-192 YIGFES
+192 
-198 QEIKVGG
+198 
-205 QININVNMSE
+205 
-215 ESNSLDEVVVVGY
+215 
-228 GSQKRAS
+228 
-235 VVGSITA
+235 
-242 VEPAQLQ
+242 
-249 QGTTRAVSNNLA
+249 
-261 GQLAGVIAVQR
+261 IAVQR

-338 GVIIVKTKRGQLG
+338 GVILVKTKRGQLG

-375 ADYLSLMDELYMDAG
+375 VDYLSLMDELYMDAG
-390 NPNPLYGEDMIN
+390 NPNPLYGEEMIN
-402 NYRNGTDSELY
+402 NYRNNVDPELY

-421 VSKDVASNT
+421 VSKDMASNT

-487 TTVVGVSIGGYLQ
+487 TTVVGISIGGYLQ
-500 EQNGMAVGGQDVWN
+500 EQNGMAVSGQDVWN

-520 PFVHPVQYSGG
+520 PFVHPIQYSEG
-531 RDVRIQNRQNPWA
+531 RDVRVRERTNPWA
-544 EATQHGYKTTSS
+544 EATQHGYQTTSS
-556 SKVESLFSIEQDL
+556 SKVESLFSVEQDL

-578 KGLFSFDRYSQSWVK
+578 KGLFSFDRYSKSWVK
-593 RSRTPTYYNPA
+593 RHRTPTYYNPA

-637 TYLEGNITYDRTFN
+637 TYLEGNITYDRTFD

-678 GIAGRASYTYDNRYI
+678 GIAGRASYTYDNRFI

-760 FFPTIDTDG
+760 FLPTIDTDG

-790 VTNLTWET
+790 VMNLTWET
-798 VEKLNVGA
+798 VEKLNVGT
-806 ELGLWNALDLQVDW
+806 EIGLWNALDLQVDW

-847 NYGKVDNTG
+847 NYGKVDNIG

-872 VGLRGTFTY
+872 IGFRGTFTY
-881 AHNTIIEMDE
+881 AHNTIVEMDE
-891 ALGIMGTNRQ
+891 ALGVMGTNRQ

-917 LFTEE
+917 LFTED
-922 DFVTNDKGEQVLKEG
+922 DFVTNDKGDLVLKEG
-937 IPKHTFNTVR
+937 IPSHTFNSVR

-992 FNVFFQGNGKTYRFI
+992 FNVFFQGNGKTHRFI
-1007 GGVASSFLPGSSQ
+1007 GGVASNFLPGSSQ
-1020 GTLGNIMT
+1020 GAMGNVLT
-1028 NYNDRWTAEN
+1028 NYNDRWTPEN

>member
-1 MSCKTWQ
+1 M
-8 YRECDFKFSYAI
+8 
-20 MKYQK
+20 
-25 LERNL
+25 
-30 YTACLAAGLLLASGP
+30 
-45 VAGAESYA
+45 
-53 QSMRLSLELS
+53 
-63 NSTIRDVFASVEKNS
+63 
-78 EYRFFYS
+78 
-85 EEVQAELHRNV
+85 
-96 SVNIKQKT
+96 
-104 IDQILSEVLAGTNLT
+104 
-119 YVLNDRQVMIV
+119 
-130 RKAETQQQEKKIS
+130 
-143 VNGTVRDAQQEP
+143 
-155 LPGVNVLVKGTTIG
+155 
-169 TTTDIDGNYFI
+169 
-180 NVPDKNAVLVFS
+180 
-192 YIGFES
+192 
-198 QEIKVGG
+198 
-205 QININVNMSE
+205 
-215 ESNSLDEVVVVGY
+215 
-228 GSQKRAS
+228 
-235 VVGSITA
+235 
-242 VEPAQLQ
+242 
-249 QGTTRAVSNNLA
+249 
-261 GQLAGVIAVQR
+261 
-272 NGEPG
+272 
-277 SDGSDFWIRGISS
+277 
-290 FKGTGVSPLVLVDGI
+290 
-305 ERTLDDLSAAEIE
+305 
-318 SFSVL
+318 
-323 KDAAASAVYGVRGAN
+323 
-338 GVIIVKTKRGQLG
+338 
-351 KPKVNFHLEQGFTKP
+351 
-366 TQLPDYIGS
+366 
-375 ADYLSLMDELYMDAG
+375 YMDAG
-390 NPNPLYGEDMIN
+390 NPNPLYGEEMIN
-402 NYRNGTDSELY
+402 NYRNNVDPELY

-421 VSKDVASNT
+421 VSKDMASNT

-487 TTVVGVSIGGYLQ
+487 TTVVGISIGGYLQ
-500 EQNGMAVGGQDVWN
+500 EQNGMAVSGQDVWN

-520 PFVHPVQYSGG
+520 PFVHPIQYSEG
-531 RDVRIQNRQNPWA
+531 RDVRVRERTNPWA
-544 EATQHGYKTTSS
+544 EATQHGYQTTSS
-556 SKVESLFSIEQDL
+556 SKVESLFSVEQDL

-578 KGLFSFDRYSQSWVK
+578 KGLFSFDRYSKSWVK
-593 RSRTPTYYNPA
+593 RHRTPTYYNPA

-637 TYLEGNITYDRTFN
+637 TYLEGNITYDRTFD

-760 FFPTIDTDG
+760 FLPTIDTDG

-790 VTNLTWET
+790 VMNLTWET
-798 VEKLNVGA
+798 VEKLNVGT
-806 ELGLWNALDLQVDW
+806 EIGLWNALDLQVDW

-847 NYGKVDNTG
+847 NYGKVDNIG

-872 VGLRGTFTY
+872 IGFRGTFTY
-881 AHNTIIEMDE
+881 AHNTIVEMDE
-891 ALGIMGTNRQ
+891 ALGVMGTNRQ

-917 LFTEE
+917 LFTED
-922 DFVTNDKGEQVLKEG
+922 DFVTNDKGDLVLKEG
-937 IPKHTFNTVR
+937 IPSHTFNSVR

-992 FNVFFQGNGKTYRFI
+992 FNVFFQGNGKTHRFI
-1007 GGVASSFLPGSSQ
+1007 GGVASNFLPGSSQ
-1020 GTLGNIMT
+1020 GAMGNVLT
-1028 NYNDRWTAEN
+1028 NYNDRWTPEN